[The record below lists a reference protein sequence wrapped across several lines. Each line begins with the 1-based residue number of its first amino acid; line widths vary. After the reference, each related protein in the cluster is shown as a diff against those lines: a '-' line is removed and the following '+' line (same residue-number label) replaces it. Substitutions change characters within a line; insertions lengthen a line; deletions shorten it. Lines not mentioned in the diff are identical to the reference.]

1 MLAMTVPMAAFA
13 DANVPTAKDVYSSAG
28 GFVTFDVS
36 LVPGE
41 YTIAAKPTKNETVK
55 VMVDGKEVSTFTV
68 KKEGNVKIQATVDEK
83 TEFDAAFELTLKYD
97 FVEKASEWSG
107 KLGTVYGDGKFHDD
121 VNNKTGDYTDAIK
134 ASNASIEE
142 KIENLKQGDYNFYK
156 TQQLYLKD
164 NSIFVRDLNNSL
176 EQLGKDVKAGKDN
189 FTAKNTASKLIE
201 AVETPLDEIEALIGT
216 STDYAKV
223 TKGYEAQV
231 KALRTVKDAKAKAL
245 DTSYEKGT
253 AVANFVEK
261 DVKAWQTEQLAAIK
275 ALKGNIE
282 VANANDNDYNE
293 VAKLVAAS
301 EANRNEKTQEL
312 LKLLPSDDEVLGKLL
327 TDAQNEI
334 GELNKKLLAVKTEA
348 QNGTAESHDNAT
360 ATKKANQTALA
371 EVDAAIN
378 DVVTKYT
385 GWQKTYSVE
394 LNASAEK
401 TANLKKVTAKADATS
416 AQLTKKAATIETAIA
431 SEAAKLKADAIAH
444 KLGTYAWTTIQG
456 DIDALGVIVGN
467 YNNVATALTNYNAA
481 IAKLE
486 KTATDKNVTVT
497 VKVDGKDKTQTYA
510 ELIAGLKTRVAKVQA
525 DFDTAKKAADDKFAA
540 AIAGVKLDA
549 DIQTE
554 AESWTASYE
563 ANKYKFDNANLIK
576 VATDKVDAAKAD
588 IKSAFDRIDTYKF
601 DFDTY
606 GKKAET
612 LHEQLGKV
620 NLQVND
626 LDVQVKALDPN
637 GAPDKAIEGV
647 GKINETL
654 KTVSADLDKLTI
666 AADEAKTAFV
676 PVKELKATADSKVA
690 ELTASHKE
698 VVDLNKDASTK
709 FTEACDAAEK
719 EITAITAKIKASYE
733 AETLVTDWKD
743 SKDKDGKVIKGLETQ
758 LKDLATTL
766 AGLKADANAAND
778 NLTAKDALV
787 KAITTYGIADKVA
800 AAEKALGTLEHK
812 TFKDQLA
819 SYKTE
824 KSAIDKAITDAY
836 NAGKAKAQQT
846 DINNRIQ
853 TLATNLATF
862 ATNVPIV
869 VANKTAL
876 DKSTSDLDAAWTK
889 AFNDITN
896 SDASSKVKEWQVK
909 LNEQKVLLDAA
920 KKDVASSYD
929 AGTLLDSKKLEI
941 SKQLETIQTEV
952 TSIVKE
958 QEAGYNAA
966 IAADNKVVYEDFL
979 SEANLTQ
986 TIINNAK
993 VTINGYLNINHAEL
1007 KLNVTEL
1014 DEVSKALK
1022 EIDVYQASLEDLKA
1036 KTLKEYQDTKAP
1048 ALFDVAGNKKKAAN
1062 AYQGKV
1068 TEKMKSLSSIINK
1081 KANDLYAAKFTDGL
1095 DKSVTDRKTELNNVV
1110 YDEKTV
1116 TSAFTDVQ
1124 KVIDE
1129 IKALAADTVNLMIN
1143 LDTQILDKIQNAE
1156 DAKLIDKATAKA
1168 LNDDYSAKLSELEA
1182 DAKAKETAMA
1192 AFVHAD
1198 RDKDLDTFK
1207 KKVTASVGEAK
1218 KKVAA
1223 ENLALTNYE
1232 AVKAD
1237 FTKYNEAKAV
1247 YDNAK
1252 KADGIAKANDV
1263 IRKELAPK
1271 FTELDTNLA
1280 AAEKY
1285 YLAYFFDTTALK
1297 ESSKA
1302 IGIDINAKK
1311 AELEKARVDKL
1322 NKSDYEVAIAG
1333 YAKRIEAL
1341 YESANNTEY
1350 AAISSEIAGIDTD
1363 KNQAVANF
1371 NAADETEKVAEI
1383 EKFFE
1388 TNCKNLGTE
1397 FVELKK
1403 TLPEGL
1409 AEIQATYIAWEQ
1421 KVAKAHAGIINL
1433 WKADLTE
1440 STYKTLVQNFEVVKA
1455 EYDKLDNIVTTG
1467 HEPVKK
1473 TYYKPLK
1480 KTYEEIAAELGAK
1493 VNELKASLE
1502 DDKANDY
1509 VMLYNT
1515 KRQNA
1520 IDALGSEIAPVL
1532 EGADAEETAWKTND
1546 NVKASLDTQLSTLN
1560 TELKTV
1566 VAAIAEL
1573 PHVAGTFD
1581 ARVENI
1587 TDRIKAVTENIAL
1600 GAQAGK
1606 LVVGSYTSKVDS
1618 IAASI
1623 KNLNLNA
1630 HNSEANGVI
1639 KDIRD
1644 ICNGITSSPDYNATL
1659 MGEAYAVS
1667 RKISSLD
1674 DFNSNMFGSNRTY
1687 VKDINGDPIKD
1698 KDGKDITT
1706 LEKLPDYLTEVYPA
1720 VLAKADELDKE
1731 LHLIMMKAKNQI
1743 GDADLDE
1750 TVTVNDYSE
1759 VRSWI
1764 IENKEYKDLAVDK
1777 AWAGDVNGDG
1787 VFTVADLAQISNII
1801 FYGDPAGEKVEETE
1815 GGTTRARV
1823 VRSAT
1828 SADGELAVTKT
1839 GEETT
1844 VFGKTV
1850 QIAVEVA
1857 HQATFTAGQFD
1868 IQLPAGMKLVG
1879 QTLSDRA
1886 NGHELLSNEIAD
1898 GKYRFL
1904 ASTID
1909 NNAFNGNSGAI
1920 VVLSVEVG
1928 SDYNGGDIQV
1938 SNVIFSDAKGR
1949 SYSITRGIGDGTGET
1964 TGINAITAPTMKER
1978 IFSIGG
1984 MVKKSIQ
1991 KGINIIVGEDGTAR
2005 KVVKK

>member
-1 MLAMTVPMAAFA
+1 MAAFA

-83 TEFDAAFELTLKYD
+83 AEFESAFVLTLKYD
-97 FVEKASEWSG
+97 FAAVADPFAKKLETVTAGIVDNTAAIQAS
-107 KLGTVYGDGKFHDD
+107 V
-121 VNNKTGDYTDAIK
+121 
-134 ASNASIEE
+134 ASIEA
-142 KIENLKQGDYNFYK
+142 KIDNLKKGDYNFYK
-156 TQQLYLKD
+156 IQQLYLED
-164 NSIFVRDLNNSL
+164 NSIYVRDLNNSL
-176 EQLGKDVKAGKDN
+176 EQLGKDVKAANDN
-189 FTAKNTASKLIE
+189 LKAKNTASGLIE
-201 AVETPLDEIEALIGT
+201 TVETQLAEIETLIGA

-253 AVANFVEK
+253 AVADFVEK
-261 DVKAWQTEQLAAIK
+261 DVDNWKNEQLAAIK

-301 EANRNEKTQEL
+301 EANRNTKTQEL
-312 LKLLPSDDEVLGKLL
+312 LTLLPSDDEVLGKLL

-401 TANLKKVTAKADATS
+401 TANLKKVIAKADATS
-416 AQLTKKAATIETAIA
+416 AQLTKKATTIETAIA
-431 SEAAKLKADAIAH
+431 SETAKLKADAIAH

-540 AIAGVKLDA
+540 AIAGVKLDVA
-549 DIQTE
+549 IQTE
-554 AESWTASYE
+554 AESLTTSYE

-576 VATDKVDAAKAD
+576 VATDKVAAAKAD

-601 DFDTY
+601 DFNTY

-612 LHEQLGKV
+612 LQEQLGKV

-676 PVKELKATADSKVA
+676 PVKDLKATADSKVA

-698 VVDLNKDASTK
+698 VVALNKDASAK
-709 FTEACDAAEK
+709 FTEACATAENDINT
-719 EITAITAKIKASYE
+719 ITANIKTSYE

-743 SKDKDGKVIKGLETQ
+743 SKDKDGKVIKGFETR

-778 NLTAKDALV
+778 NLTAKNALE

-800 AAEKALGTLEHK
+800 AAKTALGTLDHK
-812 TFKDQLA
+812 TFKDQFTGFE
-819 SYKTE
+819 TE
-824 KSAIDKAITDAY
+824 SAAIGKAITDAY

-846 DINNRIQ
+846 EITQRIQ
-853 TLATNLATF
+853 SLANNLTTF
-862 ATNVPIV
+862 TTNVPIV

-993 VTINGYLNINHAEL
+993 VTINGYLNINHDVL
-1007 KLNVTEL
+1007 KLNVDEL
-1014 DEVSKALK
+1014 DKVSKALK

-1048 ALFDVAGNKKKAAN
+1048 ALFDVAGNNKKAAN

-1068 TEKMKSLSSIINK
+1068 TDKMNNLSSVINK

-1095 DKSVTDRKTELNNVV
+1095 AKSVTDRKTELDKVV
-1110 YDEKTV
+1110 YDKKTV

-1129 IKALAADTVNLMIN
+1129 ITALAADKVNLMIN

-1156 DAKLIDKATAKA
+1156 DAKLLDKATAKA

-1198 RDKDLDTFK
+1198 RDKDLDAFK

-1223 ENLALTNYE
+1223 ADLALTNYD

-1237 FTKYNEAKAV
+1237 FAKYAEAKAV
-1247 YDNAK
+1247 YETAK

-1285 YLAYFFDTTALK
+1285 YLAYFFDTSALK
-1297 ESSKA
+1297 AASKA
-1302 IGIDINAKK
+1302 IGIDINTKK
-1311 AELEKARVDKL
+1311 AELEQARVDKL
-1322 NKSDYEVAIAG
+1322 NKSEYETAIAG
-1333 YAKRIEAL
+1333 FAKRIEAL
-1341 YESANNTEY
+1341 YESANNTEQ
-1350 AAISSEIAGIDTD
+1350 AAISAEIASITAD
-1363 KNQAVANF
+1363 KDQAVKDF
-1371 NAADETEKVAEI
+1371 NAAGETEKATEI

-1388 TNCKNLGTE
+1388 TNCMNLAAE
-1397 FVELKK
+1397 FSKL
-1403 TLPEGL
+1403 TLPEDL
-1409 AEIQATYIAWEQ
+1409 AETQATYIAWEK

-1433 WKADLTE
+1433 RKANLTE
-1440 STYKTLVQNFEVVKA
+1440 STYKTLVQNFDVVKA
-1455 EYDKLDNIVTTG
+1455 EYDKLANIVTTG

-1473 TYYKPLK
+1473 TYYEPLK
-1480 KTYEEIAAELGAK
+1480 KTYEEIAAELGVK

-1502 DDKANDY
+1502 DDKANGY

-1515 KRQNA
+1515 KRQSA
-1520 IDALGSEIAPVL
+1520 IDALGDEIEPVL
-1532 EGADAEETAWKTND
+1532 KDANDLETAWKTND

-1560 TELKTV
+1560 TELEIV

-1573 PHVAGTFD
+1573 PHVAGTLD
-1581 ARVENI
+1581 VSVKNI
-1587 TDRIKAVTENIAL
+1587 TDEIKSVTESIAL
-1600 GAQAGK
+1600 DAQAGK
-1606 LVVGSYTSKVDS
+1606 LVEGSYKTNVDN
-1618 IAASI
+1618 IDASI
-1623 KNLNLNA
+1623 KNLNLDA
-1630 HNSEANGVI
+1630 HNSEAEGVI
-1639 KDIRD
+1639 TDINK
-1644 ICNGITSSPDYNATL
+1644 ICDSIIKSLADNNATL
-1659 MGEAYAVS
+1659 KGEAITVS
-1667 RKISSLD
+1667 GKITSLK
-1674 DFNSNMFGSNRTY
+1674 DFNSNMFNGNRSY
-1687 VKDINGDPIKD
+1687 VKDINGNKIKD
-1698 KDGKDITT
+1698 KDGKDITI
-1706 LEKLPDYLTEVYPA
+1706 LEKLPDYLAEVYPA
-1720 VLAKADELDKE
+1720 VLTKADELAKK
-1731 LHLIMMKAKNQI
+1731 LNLIDMKAKNHI

>member
-1 MLAMTVPMAAFA
+1 MAAFA
-13 DANVPTAKDVYSSAG
+13 DANVPTAQDVYSSAG

-36 LVPGE
+36 LVPGN
-41 YTIAAKPTKNETVK
+41 YTIEAKPTKSETVK
-55 VMVDGKEVSTFTV
+55 IMVDGKETTTFKV
-68 KKEGNVKIQATVDEK
+68 EKEGTVKIQATVDEK
-83 TEFDAAFELTLKYD
+83 TEFKSAFVLTLKYD
-97 FVEKASEWSG
+97 FAKIAGGWSDKLDAVTPTIKDNTAAIQAS
-107 KLGTVYGDGKFHDD
+107 V
-121 VNNKTGDYTDAIK
+121 
-134 ASNASIEE
+134 ASIEA
-142 KIENLKQGDYNFYK
+142 KIENLKKGDYSFYK
-156 TQQLYLKD
+156 TQQLYLED
-164 NSIFVRDLNNSL
+164 NSIYVRDLNNSL
-176 EQLGKDVKAGKDN
+176 EQLGKDVKAAN
-189 FTAKNTASKLIE
+189 ENLAAKNTASGLID
-201 AVETPLDEIEALIGT
+201 AVETQLADIEALIGT

-231 KALRTVKDAKAKAL
+231 KALRTAKDAKAKAL
-245 DTSYEKGT
+245 ATSYEKGT
-253 AVANFVEK
+253 AVADFVEK
-261 DVKAWQTEQLAAIK
+261 DVQAWQTEQLAAIK

-301 EANRNEKTQEL
+301 EENRNTKTQEL

-327 TDAQNEI
+327 TAAQTKIEKT
-334 GELNKKLLAVKTEA
+334 NKKLLAVKTEA

-360 ATKKANQTALA
+360 ATKEDNKAALV
-371 EVDAAIN
+371 EVDKAIN
-378 DVVTKYT
+378 DILADYTKLKDAYSAEL
-385 GWQKTYSVE
+385 KT
-394 LNASAEK
+394 SAEK
-401 TANLKKVTAKADATS
+401 TDNLKKVTDKADAAS
-416 AQLTKKAATIETAIA
+416 AQLTKKAAAIDTAIDT
-431 SEAAKLKADAIAH
+431 EIAKLKADAIAH
-444 KLGTYAWTTIQG
+444 NLGKYAWATIQG
-456 DIDALGVIVGN
+456 DIDALGAIVDN
-467 YNNVATALTNYNAA
+467 YNNVATALTDYNAA

-486 KTATDKNVTVT
+486 KTATDKTVTVT

-549 DIQTE
+549 NIQTE
-554 AESWTASYE
+554 AESWTTSYE
-563 ANKYKFDNANLIK
+563 SNKYKFDNANLIK
-576 VATDKVDAAKAD
+576 VATDKVEAAKAS

-612 LHEQLGKV
+612 LQEQLGKV

-626 LDVQVKALDPN
+626 LDVQLKALDPN

-690 ELTASHKE
+690 ELTARHKE
-698 VVDLNKDASTK
+698 VVALNNDPSAK
-709 FTEACDAAEK
+709 FTEACATAENDINT
-719 EITAITAKIKASYE
+719 ITANIKTSYE
-733 AETLVTDWKD
+733 TETLVTDWKD
-743 SKDKDGKVIKGLETQ
+743 SKDKDGKVIKGFETQ

-766 AGLKADANAAND
+766 AGLKADATAAND
-778 NLTAKDALV
+778 NLTAKDALE

-800 AAEKALGTLEHK
+800 AADKALGTLDHK

-819 SYKTE
+819 GYKTD
-824 KSAIDKAITDAY
+824 KAAIDKAIADAY
-836 NAGKAKAQQT
+836 KAGKAKAEQT
-846 DINNRIQ
+846 AITQRIQ
-853 TLATNLATF
+853 SLANNLTSF

-869 VANKTAL
+869 VANKAAL
-876 DKSTSDLDAAWTK
+876 DKTTSDLDKAWTK

-920 KKDVASSYD
+920 KMDVTSSYD
-929 AGTLLDSKKLEI
+929 AGTLLNDKKLEI
-941 SKQLETIQTEV
+941 SKKLETIQTEV

-979 SEANLTQ
+979 NEAHLTE
-986 TIINNAK
+986 TIINDAK
-993 VTINGYLNINHAEL
+993 ATIDGYLSINHGVL
-1007 KLNVTEL
+1007 KLNVDEL
-1014 DEVSKALK
+1014 DKVSKALK
-1022 EIDVYQASLEDLKA
+1022 EIEVYQASLEDLKT
-1036 KTLKEYQDTKAP
+1036 KTLEEYQDTKAP
-1048 ALFDVAGNKKKAAN
+1048 ALFDVAGNNKKAAN
-1062 AYQGKV
+1062 AYQKKV

-1095 DKSVTDRKTELNNVV
+1095 DKSVTDRKAELDKVV
-1110 YDEKTV
+1110 YDKKTV

-1182 DAKAKETAMA
+1182 DAKAKETEMA

-1198 RDKDLDTFK
+1198 RDTDLDNFK
-1207 KKVTASVGEAK
+1207 EKVTESVGEAK

-1223 ENLALTNYE
+1223 EDLALTNYA

-1237 FTKYNEAKAV
+1237 FAKYADAKAV
-1247 YDNAK
+1247 YEAAK

-1271 FTELDTNLA
+1271 FIELETNLA

-1285 YLAYFFDTTALK
+1285 YSAYFFDTKDLK
-1297 ESSKA
+1297 LSSKA
-1302 IGIDINAKK
+1302 IGININAKK

-1322 NKSDYEVAIAG
+1322 DKSDYEGAIAD
-1333 YAKRIEAL
+1333 YAKRIEEL
-1341 YESANNTEY
+1341 YVSANNTEKDS
-1350 AAISSEIAGIDTD
+1350 ISYEIKSIVDD
-1363 KNQAVANF
+1363 KDKAVASF
-1371 NAADETEKVAEI
+1371 KAAGETEKVAEI
-1383 EKFFE
+1383 EKVFE
-1388 TNCKNLGTE
+1388 TNCKDLGSE
-1397 FVELKK
+1397 FGKLELPKD
-1403 TLPEGL
+1403 L

-1440 STYKTLVQNFEVVKA
+1440 STYKTLVQNFRVVEEKYK
-1455 EYDKLDNIVTTG
+1455 ELNNIVTTG

-1473 TYYKPLK
+1473 DYAEKAT
-1480 KTYEEIAAELGAK
+1480 ELG
-1493 VNELKASLE
+1493 VNVTELNDALT
-1502 DDKANDY
+1502 DDYANGY

-1520 IDALGSEIAPVL
+1520 IDVLGAEIKSVWEKAK
-1532 EGADAEETAWKTND
+1532 ADEDAWIIND
-1546 NVKASLDTQLSTLN
+1546 KVKASLDTQLKALN
-1560 TELKTV
+1560 TELATV
-1566 VAAIAEL
+1566 VDAIAEL
-1573 PHVAGTFD
+1573 PHVVAGTYD
-1581 ARVENI
+1581 YRVESLTVDI
-1587 TDRIKAVTENIAL
+1587 ETLTGNIAL
-1600 GAQAGK
+1600 VAQAGK
-1606 LVVGSYTSKVDS
+1606 LVEGSYQTEVDKYARQIKKLNLDAHHSEADKVIDEINGICDN
-1618 IAASI
+1618 IAASTFDATLKLEGI
-1623 KNLNLNA
+1623 AISAKIESLRKYNNA
-1630 HNSEANGVI
+1630 MVNEETNRYYTTDIDGVKI
-1639 KDIRD
+1639 KDEYG
-1644 ICNGITSSPDYNATL
+1644 NEITDL
-1659 MGEAYAVS
+1659 
-1667 RKISSLD
+1667 
-1674 DFNSNMFGSNRTY
+1674 
-1687 VKDINGDPIKD
+1687 
-1698 KDGKDITT
+1698 GKSI
-1706 LEKLPDYLTEVYPA
+1706 DYLNEAYPA
-1720 VLAKADELDKE
+1720 VLAKAAELNTK
-1731 LHLIMMKAKNQI
+1731 LNLIKMKAAKNRI

-1750 TVTVNDYSE
+1750 AVTVNDYSE

-1764 IENKEYKDLAVDK
+1764 IEGKEYKDLAVDK

-1787 VFTVADLAQISNII
+1787 DFTVADLTQISNII
-1801 FYGDPAGEKVEETE
+1801 FYGDPAGEVEETE

>member
-13 DANVPTAKDVYSSAG
+13 DANVPTAQDVYSSAG

-36 LVPGE
+36 LVPGN
-41 YTIAAKPTKNETVK
+41 YTIEAKPTKSETVK
-55 VMVDGKEVSTFTV
+55 IMVDGKETTTFKV
-68 KKEGNVKIQATVDEK
+68 EKEGTVKIQATVDEK
-83 TEFDAAFELTLKYD
+83 TEFKSAFVLTLKYD
-97 FVEKASEWSG
+97 FAKIAGGWSDKLDAVTPTIKDNTAAIQAS
-107 KLGTVYGDGKFHDD
+107 V
-121 VNNKTGDYTDAIK
+121 
-134 ASNASIEE
+134 ASIEA
-142 KIENLKQGDYNFYK
+142 KIENLKKGDYSFYK
-156 TQQLYLKD
+156 TQQLYLED
-164 NSIFVRDLNNSL
+164 NSIYVRDLNNSL
-176 EQLGKDVKAGKDN
+176 DQLSKDVKAAN
-189 FTAKNTASKLIE
+189 ENLAAKNTASGLID
-201 AVETPLDEIEALIGT
+201 AVETQLADIEALIGT

-231 KALRTVKDAKAKAL
+231 KALRTAKDDKAKAL
-245 DTSYEKGT
+245 TASYEKGT
-253 AVANFVEK
+253 AVADFVEK
-261 DVKAWQTEQLAAIK
+261 DVQAWQTEQLAAIK

-301 EANRNEKTQEL
+301 ETNRNEKTQEL
-312 LKLLPSDDEVLGKLL
+312 LKLLPSDDKEVLGKLL
-327 TDAQNEI
+327 TAAQTDIEKA
-334 GELNKKLLAVKTEA
+334 NKKLLAVKTEA

-360 ATKKANQTALA
+360 ATKEANKAALA
-371 EVDAAIN
+371 EVDKAIN
-378 DVVTKYT
+378 DILTDYTKL
-385 GWQKTYSVE
+385 QKTYLAE
-394 LNASAEK
+394 LKTSAEK
-401 TANLKKVTAKADATS
+401 TDNLKKVTGKADAAS
-416 AQLTKKAATIETAIA
+416 AQLTKKAAAIETAID
-431 SEAAKLKADAIAH
+431 SEIAKLKADAIAH
-444 KLGTYAWTTIQG
+444 NLGKYAWATIQG
-456 DIDALGVIVGN
+456 HIDALGAIVDN
-467 YNNVATALTNYNAA
+467 YNNVATALSNYNAA

-486 KTATDKNVTVT
+486 KTATDKTVTVT

-549 DIQTE
+549 NIQTE
-554 AESWTASYE
+554 AESWTSSYE
-563 ANKYKFDNANLIK
+563 SNKYKFDNANLIK
-576 VATDKVDAAKAD
+576 VATDKVEAAKAS

-606 GKKAET
+606 GKKAQT
-612 LHEQLGKV
+612 LQEQLGKV

-626 LDVQVKALDPN
+626 LDVQLKALDPN

-698 VVDLNKDASTK
+698 VVALNKDASTK
-709 FTEACDAAEK
+709 FTEACATAESDINT
-719 EITAITAKIKASYE
+719 ITANIKTSYE
-733 AETLVTDWKD
+733 TETLVTDWKD
-743 SKDKDGKVIKGLETQ
+743 SKDKDGKVIKGFETR

-766 AGLKADANAAND
+766 AGLKTDATAAND
-778 NLTAKDALV
+778 NLTAKGALE
-787 KAITTYGIADKVA
+787 KAITTYGIADKEA
-800 AAEKALGTLEHK
+800 AADKALGTLDHK
-812 TFKDQLA
+812 IFKDQLA
-819 SYKTE
+819 GYKTE
-824 KSAIDKAITDAY
+824 KAAIDKAITDAY
-836 NAGKAKAQQT
+836 KAGKAKAEQT
-846 DINNRIQ
+846 AITQRIQ
-853 TLATNLATF
+853 SLANNLTNF

-896 SDASSKVKEWQVK
+896 SDASSMVKEWQVK
-909 LNEQKVLLDAA
+909 LNKQKVLLDAA
-920 KKDVASSYD
+920 KKDVTSSYD
-929 AGTLLDSKKLEI
+929 AGTLLNDKKQEI
-941 SKQLETIQTEV
+941 NKKLETIQTEV

-993 VTINGYLNINHAEL
+993 VTINGYLNINHDVL
-1007 KLNVTEL
+1007 KLNVEEL
-1014 DEVSKALK
+1014 DKVSKALK

-1048 ALFDVAGNKKKAAN
+1048 ALFDVAGNNKKAAN

-1068 TEKMKSLSSIINK
+1068 TAKMKSLSSVINN
-1081 KANDLYAAKFTDGL
+1081 KADKLYAAKFTDGL
-1095 DKSVTDRKTELNNVV
+1095 AQSVTDRKAELDKVV
-1110 YDEKTV
+1110 YDKKMV

-1129 IKALAADTVNLMIN
+1129 ITALAADQVNLMIN

-1156 DAKLIDKATAKA
+1156 DAKLLDKATAKA

-1182 DAKAKETAMA
+1182 DAKAKETEMA

-1198 RDKDLDTFK
+1198 RDKDLDAFK
-1207 KKVTASVGEAK
+1207 ENVTASVGEAK

-1237 FTKYNEAKAV
+1237 FAKYADAKAV
-1247 YDNAK
+1247 YETAK

-1263 IRKELAPK
+1263 IRKELAPM
-1271 FTELDTNLA
+1271 FTELDANLA

-1285 YLAYFFDTTALK
+1285 YLAYFFDTSALK
-1297 ESSKA
+1297 TASKA
-1302 IGIDINAKK
+1302 IGIDINTKK
-1311 AELEKARVDKL
+1311 AELEQARVDKL
-1322 NKSDYEVAIAG
+1322 NKGDYEVAIAG
-1333 YAKRIEAL
+1333 FAKRIENL
-1341 YESANNTEY
+1341 YVSANNTEQS
-1350 AAISSEIAGIDTD
+1350 AISVAITGIQND
-1363 KNQAVANF
+1363 KDQAVTDFKKAG
-1371 NAADETEKVAEI
+1371 ETEKAAEV

-1388 TNCKNLGTE
+1388 TNCKDLGAE
-1397 FVELKK
+1397 FGKLK
-1403 TLPEGL
+1403 LPEGL

-1440 STYKTLVQNFEVVKA
+1440 STYKTLVQNFDAVKT
-1455 EYDKLDNIVTTG
+1455 EYDKLDNIVKTG

-1473 TYYKPLK
+1473 EYAEK
-1480 KTYEEIAAELGAK
+1480 AAELGVK

-1502 DDKANDY
+1502 DDKANGF

-1520 IDALGSEIAPVL
+1520 IDVLAAEIKPVL
-1532 EGADAEETAWKTND
+1532 KEANDKETAWKTND
-1546 NVKASLDTQLSTLN
+1546 TVKASLDTQLKTLN
-1560 TELKTV
+1560 TELETV

-1573 PHVAGTFD
+1573 PHVAGTLD
-1581 ARVENI
+1581 VTVENI
-1587 TDRIKAVTENIAL
+1587 TYDIENATESIARD
-1600 GAQAGK
+1600 AQDGN
-1606 LVVGSYTSKVDS
+1606 LVEGSYKGYVDH
-1618 IAASI
+1618 IDANI
-1623 KNLNLNA
+1623 KKLNLNA
-1630 HNSEANGVI
+1630 HNSEAKGVI
-1639 KDIRD
+1639 LDIDNIYGD
-1644 ICNGITSSPDYNATL
+1644 IMSSEDYNATL
-1659 MGEAYAVS
+1659 KDEAIAVS
-1667 RKISSLD
+1667 GKISSLWN
-1674 DFNSNMFGSNRTY
+1674 FNYSMFNGNRSY
-1687 VKDINGDPIKD
+1687 VLDINGDQIKD
-1698 KDGKDITT
+1698 KDGKDITM
-1706 LEKLPDYLTEVYPA
+1706 LEELPDYLTEVYPA

-1731 LHLIMMKAKNQI
+1731 LHLIMMKAKNHI

-1750 TVTVNDYSE
+1750 TVTVNDFSE

-1764 IENKEYKDLAVDK
+1764 IEGKEYKDLAVDK

-1787 VFTVADLAQISNII
+1787 DFTVADLTQISNII

>member
-83 TEFDAAFELTLKYD
+83 TEFESAFVLTLKYD
-97 FVEKASEWSG
+97 FAAVADPFAKKLETVTAGIVDNTAAIQASVASVEA
-107 KLGTVYGDGKFHDD
+107 
-121 VNNKTGDYTDAIK
+121 
-134 ASNASIEE
+134 
-142 KIENLKQGDYNFYK
+142 KIENLNKGDYNFYK
-156 TQQLYLKD
+156 TQQLYLND
-164 NSIFVRDLNNSL
+164 NSIYIRDLNNSL
-176 EQLGKDVKAGKDN
+176 DQLGKDIKAANENFAAKD
-189 FTAKNTASKLIE
+189 TASKLIE
-201 AVETPLDEIEALIGT
+201 AVETPLADIEALIGT

-223 TKGYEAQV
+223 TKGYETQV
-231 KALRTVKDAKAKAL
+231 KALRTAKDDKAKAL
-245 DTSYEKGT
+245 TASYEKGT
-253 AVANFVEK
+253 AVTDFVEK
-261 DVKAWQTEQLAAIK
+261 DVQAWQTEQLAAIK

-293 VAKLVAAS
+293 VAKLVAVS
-301 EANRNEKTQEL
+301 KANRNTKTQEL
-312 LKLLPSDDEVLGKLL
+312 LTLLPSDDEVLGKLL

-334 GELNKKLLAVKTEA
+334 GELNKKLLAVETEA

-360 ATKKANQTALA
+360 ATKEANKAALA
-371 EVDAAIN
+371 EVDDAIN
-378 DVVTKYT
+378 AVVAKYT
-385 GWQKTYSVE
+385 GWQKTYSAE

-401 TANLKKVTAKADATS
+401 TDNLKKVTDKADATS
-416 AQLTKKAATIETAIA
+416 AQLTKKATAIKDAIA
-431 SEAAKLKADAIAH
+431 SETTKLKADAIAH

-456 DIDALGVIVGN
+456 DIDALGVIVDN
-467 YNNVATALTNYNAA
+467 YNNVATALTDYNAA

-510 ELIAGLKTRVAKVQA
+510 ELIAGLKTRVAKVQT

-540 AIAGVKLDA
+540 AIAGVNLDA

-637 GAPDKAIEGV
+637 AAPDKAIEGV

-690 ELTASHKE
+690 ELTASHNE
-698 VVDLNKDASTK
+698 VVALNKDASTK
-709 FTEACDAAEK
+709 FIEACATVD
-719 EITAITAKIKASYE
+719 TAIKDVTAKIKKSYE
-733 AETLVTDWKD
+733 AETLVADWKD

-778 NLTAKDALV
+778 NLTAKDALE
-787 KAITTYGIADKVA
+787 KAISTYGIADKVA
-800 AAEKALGTLEHK
+800 AADKALGTLEHK

-836 NAGKAKAQQT
+836 TAGKAKAEQT
-846 DINNRIQ
+846 AITQRIQ
-853 TLATNLATF
+853 SLANNLTTF
-862 ATNVPIV
+862 TTNVPIV

-876 DKSTSDLDAAWTK
+876 DKTTSDLDAAWTK

-920 KKDVASSYD
+920 KKDVTSSYD
-929 AGTLLDSKKLEI
+929 AGTLLNDKKQEI
-941 SKQLETIQTEV
+941 NKKLETIQTEV

-993 VTINGYLNINHAEL
+993 VTIDGYLNINHAEL
-1007 KLNVTEL
+1007 KLNVDEL
-1014 DEVSKALK
+1014 DKVSKALK
-1022 EIDVYQASLEDLKA
+1022 EIDVYQASLEDLKT

-1048 ALFDVAGNKKKAAN
+1048 ALFDVAGNNKKAAN

-1068 TEKMKSLSSIINK
+1068 TDKMNSLSSIINK

-1095 DKSVTDRKTELNNVV
+1095 DKSVTVRKAELDKVV
-1110 YDEKTV
+1110 YDKKMV

-1129 IKALAADTVNLMIN
+1129 ITALAADKVNLMIN

-1182 DAKAKETAMA
+1182 DAKAKETEMA
-1192 AFVHAD
+1192 AFVHAE
-1198 RDKDLDTFK
+1198 RDTDLDTFK
-1207 KKVTASVGEAK
+1207 EKVTASVGEAK

-1223 ENLALTNYE
+1223 EDLALTNYA

-1237 FTKYNEAKAV
+1237 FAKYAEAKAV

-1252 KADGIAKANDV
+1252 NADGIAKANDV

-1271 FTELDTNLA
+1271 FTELDANLA

-1297 ESSKA
+1297 SASKA
-1302 IGIDINAKK
+1302 IGIDINATK

-1322 NKSDYEVAIAG
+1322 NKSDYEVAIAA

-1341 YESANNTEY
+1341 YVSANNTEQT
-1350 AAISSEIAGIDTD
+1350 AISVAITGIGTD
-1363 KNQAVANF
+1363 KNQAVADF
-1371 NAADETEKVAEI
+1371 TAAGETEKAAEV

-1388 TNCKNLGTE
+1388 TNCKDLGAE
-1397 FVELKK
+1397 FGKLKF
-1403 TLPEGL
+1403 PEGEGL
-1409 AEIQATYIAWEQ
+1409 AKIQATYIAWEK
-1421 KVAKAHAGIINL
+1421 KVAEAHAGIINL

-1473 TYYKPLK
+1473 TYYEPLK
-1480 KTYEEIAAELGAK
+1480 KTYEEIAAELGVK

-1502 DDKANDY
+1502 DDKANGY

-1515 KRQNA
+1515 KRQSA
-1520 IDALGSEIAPVL
+1520 IDALGDEIEPVL
-1532 EGADAEETAWKTND
+1532 KEADAKETAWKTND
-1546 NVKASLDTQLSTLN
+1546 KVKVSLDTQLQALN
-1560 TELKTV
+1560 TKLETV

-1573 PHVAGTFD
+1573 PHVAGTLD
-1581 ARVENI
+1581 VAVENI
-1587 TDRIKAVTENIAL
+1587 TDDIKTVTEDIAL
-1600 GAQAGK
+1600 DAQNGI
-1606 LVVGSYTSKVDS
+1606 LVEGSYKGYVDN
-1618 IAASI
+1618 IDANI

-1630 HNSEANGVI
+1630 HNSEAKGVI
-1639 KDIRD
+1639 LDIDKIYGD
-1644 ICNGITSSPDYNATL
+1644 IMSSEDYNATRKD
-1659 MGEAYAVS
+1659 EAIVVS
-1667 RKISSLD
+1667 GKISSLW
-1674 DFNSNMFGSNRTY
+1674 DFNYSMFNGNRSY
-1687 VKDINGDPIKD
+1687 VKDINGNQIKD
-1698 KDGKDITT
+1698 KDGKDITM
-1706 LEKLPDYLTEVYPA
+1706 LEKLPDYLAEVYPA
-1720 VLAKADELDKE
+1720 VLTKADELAKE
-1731 LHLIMMKAKNQI
+1731 LNLIDMKAKNHI

-1787 VFTVADLAQISNII
+1787 VFTVADLTQISNII

>member
-41 YTIAAKPTKNETVK
+41 YTIAAKPTKGETVK

-83 TEFDAAFELTLKYD
+83 TEFESAFELTLKYD
-97 FVEKASEWSG
+97 FAAVADPFAKKLETVTASIVDN
-107 KLGTVYGDGKFHDD
+107 TA
-121 VNNKTGDYTDAIK
+121 AIQ
-134 ASNASIEE
+134 ASVASIEA
-142 KIENLKQGDYNFYK
+142 KIDNLKKGDYNFYK
-156 TQQLYLKD
+156 IQQLYLED
-164 NSIFVRDLNNSL
+164 NSIYVRDLNNSL
-176 EQLGKDVKAGKDN
+176 EQLGKDVKAANDN
-189 FTAKNTASKLIE
+189 LKAKNTASGLIE
-201 AVETPLDEIEALIGT
+201 TVETQLAEIETLIGA

-253 AVANFVEK
+253 AVADFVEK

-416 AQLTKKAATIETAIA
+416 AQLTKKAAIIETAIA
-431 SEAAKLKADAIAH
+431 SETAKLKADAIAH

-549 DIQTE
+549 DIQIE

-626 LDVQVKALDPN
+626 LDVQVKTLDPN

-698 VVDLNKDASTK
+698 VVALNKDASAK
-709 FTEACDAAEK
+709 FTEACATAESDINT
-719 EITAITAKIKASYE
+719 ITANIKTSYE

-743 SKDKDGKVIKGLETQ
+743 SKGKDGKVIKGFETL

-778 NLTAKDALV
+778 NLTAKGALE
-787 KAITTYGIADKVA
+787 KAITTYGIADKMA

-993 VTINGYLNINHAEL
+993 VTINGYLNINHDVL
-1007 KLNVTEL
+1007 KLNVDEL
-1014 DEVSKALK
+1014 DKVSKALK

-1048 ALFDVAGNKKKAAN
+1048 ALFDVAGNNKKAAN

-1068 TEKMKSLSSIINK
+1068 TDKMNNLSSVINK

-1095 DKSVTDRKTELNNVV
+1095 AKSVTDRKTELDKVV
-1110 YDEKTV
+1110 YDKKTV

-1129 IKALAADTVNLMIN
+1129 ITALAADKVNLMIN

-1156 DAKLIDKATAKA
+1156 DAKLLDKATAKA

-1182 DAKAKETAMA
+1182 DAKAKETEMA

-1198 RDKDLDTFK
+1198 RDKDLDAFK
-1207 KKVTASVGEAK
+1207 ENVTASVGEAK

-1223 ENLALTNYE
+1223 EKLALTNYE

-1237 FTKYNEAKAV
+1237 FAKYDKAKAV
-1247 YDNAK
+1247 YETAK

-1271 FTELDTNLA
+1271 FTELDANLA
-1280 AAEKY
+1280 TAEKY
-1285 YLAYFFDTTALK
+1285 YLAYFFDTSALK
-1297 ESSKA
+1297 AASKA
-1302 IGIDINAKK
+1302 IGIDINTKK
-1311 AELEKARVDKL
+1311 AELEQARVDKL
-1322 NKSDYEVAIAG
+1322 NKSEYETAIAG
-1333 YAKRIEAL
+1333 FAKRIEAL
-1341 YESANNTEY
+1341 YESANNTEQ
-1350 AAISSEIAGIDTD
+1350 AAISAEIASITAD
-1363 KNQAVANF
+1363 KDLAVKGF
-1371 NAADETEKVAEI
+1371 NAAGETEKATEI

-1388 TNCKNLGTE
+1388 TNCMNLAAE
-1397 FVELKK
+1397 FSKL
-1403 TLPEGL
+1403 TLPEDL
-1409 AEIQATYIAWEQ
+1409 AETQATYIAWEK

-1440 STYKTLVQNFEVVKA
+1440 STYKTLVQNFDVVKA
-1455 EYDKLDNIVTTG
+1455 EYDKLANIVTTG

-1473 TYYKPLK
+1473 AYADK
-1480 KTYEEIAAELGAK
+1480 AAELGVK

-1502 DDKANDY
+1502 DDKANGF

-1515 KRQNA
+1515 KRQSA
-1520 IDALGSEIAPVL
+1520 IDALGDEIEPVL
-1532 EGADAEETAWKTND
+1532 KKADAKETAWKTND
-1546 NVKASLDTQLSTLN
+1546 NVKASLDTQLQALN
-1560 TELKTV
+1560 TKLETV
-1566 VAAIAEL
+1566 VDAIAEL
-1573 PHVAGTFD
+1573 PHVAGTLD
-1581 ARVENI
+1581 VSVKNI
-1587 TDRIKAVTENIAL
+1587 TDEIKSVTESIAL
-1600 GAQAGK
+1600 EAQAGK
-1606 LVVGSYTSKVDS
+1606 LVEGSYKTNVDN

-1623 KNLNLNA
+1623 KNLNLGA
-1630 HNSEANGVI
+1630 HNSEAKGVI
-1639 KDIRD
+1639 NDIYK
-1644 ICNGITSSPDYNATL
+1644 ICDGIKSSADYNASL
-1659 MGEAYAVS
+1659 KAEALAVAGKNPKPTS
-1667 RKISSLD
+1667 KNDFLD
-1674 DFNSNMFGSNRTY
+1674 AFNSNMFNSNRSY
-1687 VKDINGDPIKD
+1687 VQDINGNQIKD
-1698 KDGKDITT
+1698 KDGKDITM

-1720 VLAKADELDKE
+1720 VLAKADELAKE
-1731 LHLIMMKAKNQI
+1731 LNLIDMKAKNHI

-1764 IENKEYKDLAVDK
+1764 IENKEYKDLTVDK

-1787 VFTVADLAQISNII
+1787 VFTVADLTQISNII

-1920 VVLSVEVG
+1920 VVLSVEVA

>member
-41 YTIAAKPTKNETVK
+41 YSIVAKPTKGETVK

-83 TEFDAAFELTLKYD
+83 TEFESAFVLTLKYD
-97 FVEKASEWSG
+97 FAKIAGGWSDKLDAVTPTIKDNTAAIQAS
-107 KLGTVYGDGKFHDD
+107 V
-121 VNNKTGDYTDAIK
+121 
-134 ASNASIEE
+134 ASIEA
-142 KIENLKQGDYNFYK
+142 KIENLKKGDYNFYK
-156 TQQLYLKD
+156 TQQLYLED
-164 NSIFVRDLNNSL
+164 NSIYVRDLNNSL
-176 EQLGKDVKAGKDN
+176 EQLGKDVKAAN
-189 FTAKNTASKLIE
+189 ENLAAKNTASGLIE
-201 AVETPLDEIEALIGT
+201 AVEAPLAEIEALIGT

-231 KALRTVKDAKAKAL
+231 KALRTVKNDKAKAL
-245 DTSYEKGT
+245 TASYEKGT
-253 AVANFVEK
+253 AVADFVEK
-261 DVKAWQTEQLAAIK
+261 DVQAWQTEQLAAIK

-301 EANRNEKTQEL
+301 EDNRNKKTQEL
-312 LKLLPSDDEVLGKLL
+312 LTLLPSDDEVLGKLL
-327 TDAQNEI
+327 TAAQNEI
-334 GELNKKLLAVKTEA
+334 GDLNKMLLAVKTEA

-360 ATKKANQTALA
+360 ATKDANKTALTD
-371 EVDAAIN
+371 VDAAIN
-378 DVVTKYT
+378 AVVAKYT
-385 GWQKTYSVE
+385 GWQKTYSAE
-394 LNASAEK
+394 LKASAEK
-401 TANLKKVTAKADATS
+401 TANLKKVTDKADATS
-416 AQLTKKAATIETAIA
+416 AQLTKKAKAIETAIA
-431 SEAAKLKADAIAH
+431 SETAKLKADAIAQ
-444 KLGTYAWTTIQG
+444 KLGSYTWSTIQS
-456 DIDALGVIVGN
+456 DIDALGTVVDN

-510 ELIAGLKTRVAKVQA
+510 ELIAGLKTRVAMVQA
-525 DFDTAKKAADDKFAA
+525 DFDTAKKTADDKFAA

-554 AESWTASYE
+554 AESWTTSYE

-612 LHEQLGKV
+612 LQEQLGKV

-698 VVDLNKDASTK
+698 VVALNKDASAK
-709 FTEACDAAEK
+709 FTEACATAEK
-719 EITAITAKIKASYE
+719 DINTITANIKTSYE

-743 SKDKDGKVIKGLETQ
+743 SKDKDGKVIKGFETL

-778 NLTAKDALV
+778 NLTAKGALE
-787 KAITTYGIADKVA
+787 KAITTYGIADKMA

-812 TFKDQLA
+812 EFKKQLA
-819 SYKTE
+819 GYQTE
-824 KSAIDKAITDAY
+824 SAAIDKAITDAY
-836 NAGKAKAQQT
+836 KNGKAKAEQT
-846 DINNRIQ
+846 AITQRIQ
-853 TLATNLATF
+853 SLANNLTTF

-876 DKSTSDLDAAWTK
+876 DQSTSDLETAWTN
-889 AFNDITN
+889 AFNNITN
-896 SDASSKVKEWQVK
+896 NDASSKVKEWQVK

-920 KKDVASSYD
+920 KKDVVSSYD
-929 AGTLLDSKKLEI
+929 AGTLLDSKKQEI
-941 SKQLETIQTEV
+941 TKVLDGIQTKV
-952 TSIVKE
+952 TSIEKE

-966 IAADNKVVYEDFL
+966 IAADNEVVYNDFL

-993 VTINGYLNINHAEL
+993 VTIDGYLNINHAEL
-1007 KLNVTEL
+1007 KLNVDEL
-1014 DEVSKALK
+1014 DKVSKALK
-1022 EIDVYQASLEDLKA
+1022 EIDVYQASLKDLKEKA
-1036 KTLKEYQDTKAP
+1036 LKEYQDTKAP
-1048 ALFDVAGNKKKAAN
+1048 ALFDVAGNNKKAAN

-1068 TEKMKSLSSIINK
+1068 TDKMNSLSSIINK
-1081 KANDLYAAKFTDGL
+1081 KANDLYAAKFTEGL
-1095 DKSVTDRKTELNNVV
+1095 AKSVTDRKTELDKVV
-1110 YDEKTV
+1110 YDKKMV

-1129 IKALAADTVNLMIN
+1129 ITALAADQVNLMIN

-1156 DAKLIDKATAKA
+1156 DAKLLDKATAKA

-1182 DAKAKETAMA
+1182 DAKAKETEMA

-1207 KKVTASVGEAK
+1207 KKVSASVGEAK
-1218 KKVAA
+1218 KKATA
-1223 ENLALTNYE
+1223 EGLALTNYE

-1237 FTKYNEAKAV
+1237 FAKYADAKAV
-1247 YDNAK
+1247 YNTAK
-1252 KADGIAKANDV
+1252 NADGIAKANDV

-1285 YLAYFFDTTALK
+1285 YLAYFFDTSALK
-1297 ESSKA
+1297 TASKA
-1302 IGIDINAKK
+1302 IGIDINTKK
-1311 AELEKARVDKL
+1311 TELEQARVDQL
-1322 NKSDYEVAIAG
+1322 NKSDYEVAIADF
-1333 YAKRIEAL
+1333 AKRIEAL
-1341 YESANNTEY
+1341 YVSANNLEQT
-1350 AAISSEIAGIDTD
+1350 AISVAITGIETD
-1363 KNQAVANF
+1363 KKQAVADF
-1371 NAADETEKVAEI
+1371 TAAGETEKAAEV
-1383 EKFFE
+1383 ENFFE
-1388 TNCKNLGTE
+1388 TNCKDLGTE
-1397 FVELKK
+1397 FGKLK
-1403 TLPEGL
+1403 LPEGL

-1440 STYKTLVQNFEVVKA
+1440 STYKTLVQNFDVVKA
-1455 EYDKLDNIVTTG
+1455 EYDKLANIVTTG
-1467 HEPVKK
+1467 HEPVKNAYAEK
-1473 TYYKPLK
+1473 
-1480 KTYEEIAAELGAK
+1480 AAELGVK

-1502 DDKANDY
+1502 DDKANGF

-1515 KRQNA
+1515 KRQSA
-1520 IDALGSEIAPVL
+1520 IDVLGAEIKPVL
-1532 EGADAEETAWKTND
+1532 KEANDKETAWKTND
-1546 NVKASLDTQLSTLN
+1546 TVKASLDTQLKALN
-1560 TELKTV
+1560 AELETV

-1573 PHVAGTFD
+1573 PHVAGTLD
-1581 ARVENI
+1581 GKVKNI
-1587 TDRIKAVTENIAL
+1587 TDKIKTDTDGIAL
-1600 GAQAGK
+1600 EAQAGK
-1606 LVVGSYTSKVDS
+1606 LVEGSYKTNVDK
-1618 IAASI
+1618 IDASI
-1623 KNLNLNA
+1623 KNLNLEA
-1630 HNSEANGVI
+1630 HNSEAEGVI
-1639 KDIRD
+1639 KDIKG
-1644 ICNGITSSPDYNATL
+1644 ICDGITLSADYNATL
-1659 MGEAYAVS
+1659 KGEALAVS
-1667 RKISSLD
+1667 GKITSLEK
-1674 DFNSNMFGSNRTY
+1674 FNSNMVIGNLSY
-1687 VKDINGDPIKD
+1687 VKDINGNQIKD

-1731 LHLIMMKAKNQI
+1731 LHLIMMKAKNHI

-1764 IENKEYKDLAVDK
+1764 IEGKEYKDLAVDK

-1787 VFTVADLAQISNII
+1787 VFTVADLTQISNII

>member
-1 MLAMTVPMAAFA
+1 MAAFA

-41 YTIAAKPTKNETVK
+41 YTIAAKPTKGETVK
-55 VMVDGKEVSTFTV
+55 VMVDGVEKTTFKV
-68 KKEGNVKIQATVDEK
+68 EKEGTVKIQATVDEK
-83 TEFDAAFELTLKYD
+83 TEFESAFVLTLKYD
-97 FVEKASEWSG
+97 FAAVAKPFADKLTTIRDGIKDGFNTAAIQAS
-107 KLGTVYGDGKFHDD
+107 V
-121 VNNKTGDYTDAIK
+121 
-134 ASNASIEE
+134 ASIDA
-142 KIENLKQGDYNFYK
+142 KIENLKNGDYNFYK

-176 EQLGKDVKAGKDN
+176 EQLGKDVKAAKENFEAKDI
-189 FTAKNTASKLIE
+189 ASKLIE
-201 AVETPLDEIEALIGT
+201 AVETPLAEIETLIAA

-253 AVANFVEK
+253 AVADFVEK
-261 DVKAWQTEQLAAIK
+261 DVDNWKNEQLAAIK

-301 EANRNEKTQEL
+301 EANRNTKTQEL
-312 LKLLPSDDEVLGKLL
+312 LTLLPSDDEVLGKLL

-416 AQLTKKAATIETAIA
+416 AQLTKKATTIETAIA
-431 SEAAKLKADAIAH
+431 SETAKLKADAIAH

-676 PVKELKATADSKVA
+676 PVKDLKATADSKVA

-698 VVDLNKDASTK
+698 VVALNKDASAK
-709 FTEACDAAEK
+709 FTEACATAESDINT
-719 EITAITAKIKASYE
+719 ITANIKTSYE

-743 SKDKDGKVIKGLETQ
+743 SKDKDGKVIKGFETL

-800 AAEKALGTLEHK
+800 AADKALGTLEHK
-812 TFKDQLA
+812 EFKKQLA
-819 SYKTE
+819 GYQTE
-824 KSAIDKAITDAY
+824 SAAIDKAITDAY
-836 NAGKAKAQQT
+836 KNGKAKAEQT
-846 DINNRIQ
+846 AITQRIQ
-853 TLATNLATF
+853 SLANNLTTF

-876 DKSTSDLDAAWTK
+876 DKSTLDLETAWTN
-889 AFNDITN
+889 AFNKITN
-896 SDASSKVKEWQVK
+896 NDASSKVKEWQVK

-920 KKDVASSYD
+920 KKDVVSSYD
-929 AGTLLDSKKLEI
+929 AGTLLDSKKQEI
-941 SKQLETIQTEV
+941 TKVLDGIQTKV
-952 TSIVKE
+952 TSIEKE

-966 IAADNKVVYEDFL
+966 IAADNEVVYNDFL

-1007 KLNVTEL
+1007 KLNVDEL
-1014 DEVSKALK
+1014 DKVSKALK

-1048 ALFDVAGNKKKAAN
+1048 ALFDVAGNNKKAAN

-1068 TEKMKSLSSIINK
+1068 TRKMKDLSSVIND
-1081 KANDLYAAKFTDGL
+1081 KANELYTAKFTNGL
-1095 DKSVTDRKTELNNVV
+1095 DKSVTDRKTELNKVV
-1110 YDEKTV
+1110 YDEKMV

-1129 IKALAADTVNLMIN
+1129 ITALAADKVNLMIN
-1143 LDTQILDKIQNAE
+1143 LDNQILDKIQNAE

-1223 ENLALTNYE
+1223 ADLALANYD

-1237 FTKYNEAKAV
+1237 FAKYADAEAV
-1247 YDNAK
+1247 YNTAKNA
-1252 KADGIAKANDV
+1252 DDIAKANDV
-1263 IRKELAPK
+1263 IRKELTPK

-1297 ESSKA
+1297 SASKA

-1322 NKSDYEVAIAG
+1322 NKSEYETAIAG
-1333 YAKRIEAL
+1333 FAKRIEAL
-1341 YESANNTEY
+1341 YESANNTEQ
-1350 AAISSEIAGIDTD
+1350 AAISAEIASITAD
-1363 KNQAVANF
+1363 KDLAVKGF
-1371 NAADETEKVAEI
+1371 NAAGETEKATEI

-1388 TNCKNLGTE
+1388 TNCMNLAAE
-1397 FVELKK
+1397 FSKL

-1409 AEIQATYIAWEQ
+1409 AKIQATYIAWEK
-1421 KVAKAHAGIINL
+1421 KVAEAHAGIINL

-1480 KTYEEIAAELGAK
+1480 KTYEEIAAELGVK

-1502 DDKANDY
+1502 DDKANGY

-1515 KRQNA
+1515 KRQSA
-1520 IDALGSEIAPVL
+1520 IDALGDEIEPVL
-1532 EGADAEETAWKTND
+1532 KDANDLETAWKTND

-1560 TELKTV
+1560 TELEIV

-1573 PHVAGTFD
+1573 PHVAGTLD
-1581 ARVENI
+1581 VSVKNI
-1587 TDRIKAVTENIAL
+1587 TDEIKSVTESIAL
-1600 GAQAGK
+1600 DAQAGK
-1606 LVVGSYTSKVDS
+1606 LVEGSYKTNVDN
-1618 IAASI
+1618 IDASI
-1623 KNLNLNA
+1623 KNLNLGA
-1630 HNSEANGVI
+1630 HNSEAKGVI
-1639 KDIRD
+1639 NDIYK
-1644 ICNGITSSPDYNATL
+1644 ICDGIKSSADYNATL
-1659 MGEAYAVS
+1659 KAEALAVAGKNPKPTS
-1667 RKISSLD
+1667 KNDFLD
-1674 DFNSNMFGSNRTY
+1674 AFNSNMFNSNRSY
-1687 VKDINGDPIKD
+1687 VQDINGNQIKD
-1698 KDGKDITT
+1698 KDGKDITM

-1720 VLAKADELDKE
+1720 VLAKADELGKE
-1731 LHLIMMKAKNQI
+1731 LNLIKMKAKGHI

-1750 TVTVNDYSE
+1750 NVTVNDYSE

-1787 VFTVADLAQISNII
+1787 VFTVADLTQISNII

>member
-1 MLAMTVPMAAFA
+1 MAAFA
-13 DANVPTAKDVYSSAG
+13 DANVPTAQDVYSSAG

-41 YTIAAKPTKNETVK
+41 YSIVAKPTKSETVK
-55 VMVDGKEVSTFTV
+55 VMVDGKETTNFTV
-68 KKEGNVKIQATVDEK
+68 KKEGTVKIQATVDEK
-83 TEFDAAFELTLKYD
+83 TEFESAFVLTLKYD
-97 FVEKASEWSG
+97 FAAAADPFAKKLETV
-107 KLGTVYGDGKFHDD
+107 KLGIGD
-121 VNNKTGDYTDAIK
+121 NTAAIQ
-134 ASNASIEE
+134 ASVASIEA
-142 KIENLKQGDYNFYK
+142 KIENLKKGDYSFYK
-156 TQQLYLKD
+156 TQQLYLED
-164 NSIFVRDLNNSL
+164 NSIYVRDLNNSL
-176 EQLGKDVKAGKDN
+176 EQLGKDVKAAN
-189 FTAKNTASKLIE
+189 ENLAAKNTASGLID
-201 AVETPLDEIEALIGT
+201 AVETQLADIEALIGT

-231 KALRTVKDAKAKAL
+231 KALRTAKDDKAKAL
-245 DTSYEKGT
+245 TASYEKGT
-253 AVANFVEK
+253 AVADFVEK
-261 DVKAWQTEQLAAIK
+261 DVQAWQTEQLAAIK

-301 EANRNEKTQEL
+301 EENRNTKTQEL

-327 TDAQNEI
+327 TAAQTKIEKT
-334 GELNKKLLAVKTEA
+334 NKKLLAVKTEA

-360 ATKKANQTALA
+360 ATKEDNKAALV
-371 EVDAAIN
+371 EVDKAIN
-378 DVVTKYT
+378 DILADYTKLKDAYSAEL
-385 GWQKTYSVE
+385 KT
-394 LNASAEK
+394 SAEK
-401 TANLKKVTAKADATS
+401 TDNLKKVTDKADAAS
-416 AQLTKKAATIETAIA
+416 AQLTKKAAAIDTAIDT
-431 SEAAKLKADAIAH
+431 EIAKLKADAIAH
-444 KLGTYAWTTIQG
+444 NLGKYAWATIQS
-456 DIDALGVIVGN
+456 DIDDLGVIVGN
-467 YNNVATALTNYNAA
+467 YNNVATALSNYNTA

-486 KTATDKNVTVT
+486 KTATDKTVTVT

-549 DIQTE
+549 AIQTE
-554 AESWTASYE
+554 AESWTSSYE
-563 ANKYKFDNANLIK
+563 SNKYKFDNANLIK
-576 VATDKVDAAKAD
+576 VATEKVDSAKAG
-588 IKSAFDRIDTYKF
+588 IKRAFDRIDTYKF

-612 LHEQLGKV
+612 LQEQLGKV

-654 KTVSADLDKLTI
+654 ITVDATLNNLTI
-666 AADEAKTAFV
+666 AADKAKNDFA
-676 PVKELKATADSKVA
+676 PVKDLKATADSKVA

-698 VVDLNKDASTK
+698 VLALNEDPSTK
-709 FTEACDAAEK
+709 FTEACATAESD
-719 EITAITAKIKASYE
+719 ITAITAKIKTSYE

-743 SKDKDGKVIKGLETQ
+743 SKDKNGKVIKGFETR
-758 LKDLATTL
+758 LKDLAATL
-766 AGLKADANAAND
+766 AGLKADATAAND
-778 NLTAKDALV
+778 NLTAKNALV
-787 KAITTYGIADKVA
+787 KAITTYGITDKVA
-800 AAEKALGTLEHK
+800 AADKALGTLDHK

-819 SYKTE
+819 GYKTE
-824 KSAIDKAITDAY
+824 KAAIDKAITDAY

-846 DINNRIQ
+846 EITQRIQ
-853 TLATNLATF
+853 SLANNLTTF
-862 ATNVPIV
+862 TTNVPIV

-920 KKDVASSYD
+920 KKDVTSSYD
-929 AGTLLDSKKLEI
+929 AGTLLNDKKQEI
-941 SKQLETIQTEV
+941 NKKLETIQTEV

-966 IAADNKVVYEDFL
+966 IAADNKVVYKDFL
-979 SEANLTQ
+979 DEVNLTQ

-993 VTINGYLNINHAEL
+993 VTINGYLNINHDVL
-1007 KLNVTEL
+1007 KLNVEEL

-1048 ALFDVAGNKKKAAN
+1048 ALFDVAGNNKKAAN

-1068 TEKMKSLSSIINK
+1068 TAKMKSLSSVIND
-1081 KANDLYAAKFTDGL
+1081 KADKLYTAKFTDGL
-1095 DKSVTDRKTELNNVV
+1095 AQSVTDRKAELDKVV
-1110 YDEKTV
+1110 YDKKTV

-1129 IKALAADTVNLMIN
+1129 ITALAADKVNLMIN

-1182 DAKAKETAMA
+1182 DAKAKETEMA
-1192 AFVHAD
+1192 AFVHAE
-1198 RDKDLDTFK
+1198 RDTDLDTFK
-1207 KKVTASVGEAK
+1207 EKVTASVGEAK

-1223 ENLALTNYE
+1223 EELALTNYA

-1237 FTKYNEAKAV
+1237 FAKYDEAKAV
-1247 YDNAK
+1247 YETAK

-1271 FTELDTNLA
+1271 FTELETNLA

-1285 YLAYFFDTTALK
+1285 YLAYFFDTTAFK
-1297 ESSKA
+1297 SASKA
-1302 IGIDINAKK
+1302 IGIDINATK

-1322 NKSDYEVAIAG
+1322 NKSDYEVAIAA

-1341 YESANNTEY
+1341 YVSANTTEQT
-1350 AAISSEIAGIDTD
+1350 AISGAITGIQAD
-1363 KNQAVANF
+1363 KDQAVADF
-1371 NAADETEKVAEI
+1371 TTAGETEKAAEV

-1388 TNCKNLGTE
+1388 TNCKDLGTE
-1397 FVELKK
+1397 FGKLELPK
-1403 TLPEGL
+1403 GL

-1440 STYKTLVQNFEVVKA
+1440 STYKTLVQNFDVVKA
-1455 EYDKLDNIVTTG
+1455 EYDKLSNIVKTG

-1473 TYYKPLK
+1473 AYAET
-1480 KTYEEIAAELGAK
+1480 AAELGVK

-1502 DDKANDY
+1502 DDKANGF

-1520 IDALGSEIAPVL
+1520 IDALGAEIKPVL
-1532 EGADAEETAWKTND
+1532 KEANDKETAWKTND
-1546 NVKASLDTQLSTLN
+1546 TVKASLDTQLKALN
-1560 TELKTV
+1560 TELETV

-1573 PHVAGTFD
+1573 PHVAGTLD
-1581 ARVENI
+1581 VAVKNI
-1587 TDRIKAVTENIAL
+1587 TDDIKTVTEDIAL
-1600 GAQAGK
+1600 DAQNGI
-1606 LVVGSYTSKVDS
+1606 LVEGSYQGYVDN
-1618 IAASI
+1618 IDANI

-1630 HNSEANGVI
+1630 HNSEAKGVI
-1639 KDIRD
+1639 YDIYK
-1644 ICNGITSSPDYNATL
+1644 ICDAITSSADYNATL
-1659 MGEAYAVS
+1659 KDEAIAVS
-1667 RKISSLD
+1667 GKISSLW
-1674 DFNSNMFGSNRTY
+1674 DFNYYMFDGNRSY
-1687 VKDINGDPIKD
+1687 VLNINGDQIKD
-1698 KDGKDITT
+1698 KDGKDITM

-1720 VLAKADELDKE
+1720 VLAKAAELNTK
-1731 LHLIMMKAKNQI
+1731 LNLIEMKAKNHI
-1743 GDADLDE
+1743 GDADLDKN
-1750 TVTVNDYSE
+1750 VTVNDYSE

-1764 IENKEYKDLAVDK
+1764 IEGKEYKDLAVDK

-1787 VFTVADLAQISNII
+1787 DFTVADLTQISNII

>member
-1 MLAMTVPMAAFA
+1 MAAFA

-83 TEFDAAFELTLKYD
+83 TEFESAFELTLKYD
-97 FVEKASEWSG
+97 FAAVADPFAKKLETVTAGIVDNTAAIQAS
-107 KLGTVYGDGKFHDD
+107 V
-121 VNNKTGDYTDAIK
+121 
-134 ASNASIEE
+134 ASIEA
-142 KIENLKQGDYNFYK
+142 KIDNLKKGDYNFYK
-156 TQQLYLKD
+156 IQQLYLED
-164 NSIFVRDLNNSL
+164 NSIYVRDLNNSL
-176 EQLGKDVKAGKDN
+176 EQLGKDVKAANDN
-189 FTAKNTASKLIE
+189 LKAKNTASGLIE
-201 AVETPLDEIEALIGT
+201 TVETQLAEIETLIGS

-253 AVANFVEK
+253 AVADFVEK

-301 EANRNEKTQEL
+301 EANRNTKTQEL
-312 LKLLPSDDEVLGKLL
+312 LTLLPSDDEVLGKLL

-371 EVDAAIN
+371 EVDADIN
-378 DVVTKYT
+378 AVVAKYT

-416 AQLTKKAATIETAIA
+416 AQLTKKATTIETAIA
-431 SEAAKLKADAIAH
+431 SETAKLKADAIAH

-666 AADEAKTAFV
+666 AADAAKTAFV

-698 VVDLNKDASTK
+698 VVALNKDASAK
-709 FTEACDAAEK
+709 FTEACATAEK
-719 EITAITAKIKASYE
+719 DINTITANIKTSYE

-743 SKDKDGKVIKGLETQ
+743 SKDKDGKVIKGFETL

-800 AAEKALGTLEHK
+800 AADKALGTLEHK

-819 SYKTE
+819 GYKTE
-824 KSAIDKAITDAY
+824 KAAIDKAITDAY
-836 NAGKAKAQQT
+836 TAGKAKAEQT
-846 DINNRIQ
+846 AITQRIQ
-853 TLATNLATF
+853 SLANNLTNF

-869 VANKTAL
+869 VANKDAL
-876 DKSTSDLDAAWTK
+876 DNTTSDLDAAWTK

-993 VTINGYLNINHAEL
+993 VTINGYLNINHDVL
-1007 KLNVTEL
+1007 KLNVEEL
-1014 DEVSKALK
+1014 DKVSKALK

-1048 ALFDVAGNKKKAAN
+1048 ALFDVAGNNKKAAN

-1068 TEKMKSLSSIINK
+1068 TLKMNNLSSIINK
-1081 KANDLYAAKFTDGL
+1081 KANDLYAAKFTEGL
-1095 DKSVTDRKTELNNVV
+1095 AKSVTDRKTELDKVV
-1110 YDEKTV
+1110 YDKKMV

-1124 KVIDE
+1124 NVIDE
-1129 IKALAADTVNLMIN
+1129 ITALAADQVNLMIN

-1156 DAKLIDKATAKA
+1156 DAKLLDKATAKA

-1182 DAKAKETAMA
+1182 DAKAKETEMA

-1198 RDKDLDTFK
+1198 RDKDLDAFK
-1207 KKVTASVGEAK
+1207 ENVTASVGEAK

-1223 ENLALTNYE
+1223 EKLALTNYE

-1237 FTKYNEAKAV
+1237 FAKYDKAKAV
-1247 YDNAK
+1247 YETAK

-1271 FTELDTNLA
+1271 FTELDANLA

-1285 YLAYFFDTTALK
+1285 YLAYFFDTSALK
-1297 ESSKA
+1297 AASKA
-1302 IGIDINAKK
+1302 IGIDINTKK
-1311 AELEKARVDKL
+1311 AELEQARVDKL
-1322 NKSDYEVAIAG
+1322 NKSEYETAIAG
-1333 YAKRIEAL
+1333 FAKRIEAL
-1341 YESANNTEY
+1341 YESANNTEQ
-1350 AAISSEIAGIDTD
+1350 AAISAEIASITAD
-1363 KNQAVANF
+1363 KDQAVKGF
-1371 NAADETEKVAEI
+1371 NAAGETEKATEI

-1388 TNCKNLGTE
+1388 TNCMNLAAE
-1397 FVELKK
+1397 FSKL
-1403 TLPEGL
+1403 TLPEDL
-1409 AEIQATYIAWEQ
+1409 VETQATYIAWEK

-1440 STYKTLVQNFEVVKA
+1440 STYKTLVQNFDVVKA
-1455 EYDKLDNIVTTG
+1455 EYDKLANIVTTG

-1473 TYYKPLK
+1473 AYADK
-1480 KTYEEIAAELGAK
+1480 AAELGVK

-1502 DDKANDY
+1502 DDKANGF

-1515 KRQNA
+1515 KRQSA
-1520 IDALGSEIAPVL
+1520 IDALGDEIEPVL
-1532 EGADAEETAWKTND
+1532 KKADAKETAWKTND
-1546 NVKASLDTQLSTLN
+1546 NVKASLDTQLQALN
-1560 TELKTV
+1560 TKLETV
-1566 VAAIAEL
+1566 VDAIAEL
-1573 PHVAGTFD
+1573 PHVAGTLD
-1581 ARVENI
+1581 VSVKNI
-1587 TDRIKAVTENIAL
+1587 TDEIKSVTESIAL
-1600 GAQAGK
+1600 EAQAGK
-1606 LVVGSYTSKVDS
+1606 LVEGSYKTNVDN

-1623 KNLNLNA
+1623 KNLNLGA

-1639 KDIRD
+1639 KDIQS
-1644 ICNGITSSPDYNATL
+1644 ICDGIISANYNATL
-1659 MGEAYAVS
+1659 KSDAIAVND
-1667 RKISSLD
+1667 KISSLKE
-1674 DFNSNMFGSNRTY
+1674 FNTNMFNGNRSY
-1687 VKDINGDPIKD
+1687 VKDINGNQIKD
-1698 KDGKDITT
+1698 KDGKDITM
-1706 LEKLPDYLTEVYPA
+1706 LEKLPDYLAEVYPA
-1720 VLAKADELDKE
+1720 VLTKADELAKE
-1731 LHLIMMKAKNQI
+1731 LNLINMKAKNHI

-1764 IENKEYKDLAVDK
+1764 IENKEYKDLTVDK

-1787 VFTVADLAQISNII
+1787 VFTVADLTQISNII

>member
-1 MLAMTVPMAAFA
+1 MAAFA
-13 DANVPTAKDVYSSAG
+13 DANVPTAQDVYSSAG

-36 LVPGE
+36 LVPGD
-41 YTIAAKPTKNETVK
+41 YTIEAKPTKSETVK
-55 VMVDGKEVSTFTV
+55 IMVDGKETTTFKV
-68 KKEGNVKIQATVDEK
+68 EKEGTVKIQATVDEK
-83 TEFDAAFELTLKYD
+83 TEFKSAFVLTLKYD
-97 FVEKASEWSG
+97 FAKIAGGWSD
-107 KLGTVYGDGKFHDD
+107 KL
-121 VNNKTGDYTDAIK
+121 DAVTPTIK
-134 ASNASIEE
+134 DNTAAIQVSVASIEA
-142 KIENLKQGDYNFYK
+142 KIENLKKGDYSFYK
-156 TQQLYLKD
+156 TQQLYLED
-164 NSIFVRDLNNSL
+164 NSIYVRDLNNSL
-176 EQLGKDVKAGKDN
+176 EQLGKDVKAAN
-189 FTAKNTASKLIE
+189 ENLAAKNTASGLID
-201 AVETPLDEIEALIGT
+201 AVETQLAVIEALIGT

-231 KALRTVKDAKAKAL
+231 KALRTAKDAKAKAL
-245 DTSYEKGT
+245 ATSYEKGT
-253 AVANFVEK
+253 AVADFVEK
-261 DVKAWQTEQLAAIK
+261 DVQAWQTEQLAAIK

-301 EANRNEKTQEL
+301 EDNRNKKTQEL
-312 LKLLPSDDEVLGKLL
+312 LTLLPSDDEVLGKLL

-416 AQLTKKAATIETAIA
+416 AQLTKKATTIETAIA
-431 SEAAKLKADAIAH
+431 SETAKLKADAIAH

-698 VVDLNKDASTK
+698 VVALNKDASAK
-709 FTEACDAAEK
+709 FTEACATAEK
-719 EITAITAKIKASYE
+719 DINTITANIKTSNE

-743 SKDKDGKVIKGLETQ
+743 SKDKDGKVIKGFETL

-800 AAEKALGTLEHK
+800 AADKALGTLEHK

-819 SYKTE
+819 GYKTE
-824 KSAIDKAITDAY
+824 KAAIDKAITDAY
-836 NAGKAKAQQT
+836 TAGKAKAEQT
-846 DINNRIQ
+846 AITQRIQ
-853 TLATNLATF
+853 SLANNLTNF

-869 VANKTAL
+869 VANKDAL
-876 DKSTSDLDAAWTK
+876 DNTTSDLDAAWTK

-993 VTINGYLNINHAEL
+993 VTINGYLNINHDVL
-1007 KLNVTEL
+1007 KLNVEEL
-1014 DEVSKALK
+1014 DKVSKALK

-1048 ALFDVAGNKKKAAN
+1048 ALFDVAGNNKKAAN

-1068 TEKMKSLSSIINK
+1068 TLKMNNLSSIINK
-1081 KANDLYAAKFTDGL
+1081 KANDLYAAKFTEGL
-1095 DKSVTDRKTELNNVV
+1095 AKSVTDRKTELDKVV
-1110 YDEKTV
+1110 YDKKMV

-1124 KVIDE
+1124 NVIDE
-1129 IKALAADTVNLMIN
+1129 ITALAADQVNLMIN

-1156 DAKLIDKATAKA
+1156 DAKLLDKATAKA

-1182 DAKAKETAMA
+1182 DAKAKETEMA

-1198 RDKDLDTFK
+1198 RDKDLDAFK
-1207 KKVTASVGEAK
+1207 ENVTASVGEAK

-1223 ENLALTNYE
+1223 EKLALTNYE

-1237 FTKYNEAKAV
+1237 FAKYDKAKAV
-1247 YDNAK
+1247 YETAK

-1271 FTELDTNLA
+1271 FTELDANLA

-1285 YLAYFFDTTALK
+1285 YLAYFFDTSALK
-1297 ESSKA
+1297 AASKA
-1302 IGIDINAKK
+1302 ISIDINTKK
-1311 AELEKARVDKL
+1311 AELEQARVDKL
-1322 NKSDYEVAIAG
+1322 NKSEYETAIAG
-1333 YAKRIEAL
+1333 FAKRIEAL
-1341 YESANNTEY
+1341 YESANNTEQ
-1350 AAISSEIAGIDTD
+1350 AAISAEIASITAD
-1363 KNQAVANF
+1363 KDQAVKGF
-1371 NAADETEKVAEI
+1371 NAAGETEKATEI

-1388 TNCKNLGTE
+1388 TNCMNLAAE
-1397 FVELKK
+1397 FSKL
-1403 TLPEGL
+1403 TLPEDL
-1409 AEIQATYIAWEQ
+1409 AETQATYIAWEK

-1440 STYKTLVQNFEVVKA
+1440 STYKTLVQNFDVVKA
-1455 EYDKLDNIVTTG
+1455 EYDKLANIVTTG

-1473 TYYKPLK
+1473 AYADK
-1480 KTYEEIAAELGAK
+1480 AAELGVK

-1502 DDKANDY
+1502 DDKANGF

-1515 KRQNA
+1515 KRQSA
-1520 IDALGSEIAPVL
+1520 IDALGDEIEPVL
-1532 EGADAEETAWKTND
+1532 KKADAKETAWKTND
-1546 NVKASLDTQLSTLN
+1546 NVKASLDTQLQALN
-1560 TELKTV
+1560 TKLETV
-1566 VAAIAEL
+1566 VDAIAEL
-1573 PHVAGTFD
+1573 PHVAGTLD
-1581 ARVENI
+1581 VSVKNI
-1587 TDRIKAVTENIAL
+1587 TDEIKSVTESIAL
-1600 GAQAGK
+1600 EAQAGK
-1606 LVVGSYTSKVDS
+1606 LVEGSYKTNVDN

-1623 KNLNLNA
+1623 KNLNLGA
-1630 HNSEANGVI
+1630 HNSEATGVI
-1639 KDIRD
+1639 KDIQS
-1644 ICNGITSSPDYNATL
+1644 ICDGIISANYNATL
-1659 MGEAYAVS
+1659 KSDAIAVND
-1667 RKISSLD
+1667 KISSLKE
-1674 DFNSNMFGSNRTY
+1674 FNTNMFNGNRSY
-1687 VKDINGDPIKD
+1687 VKDINGNQIKD
-1698 KDGKDITT
+1698 KDGKDITM
-1706 LEKLPDYLTEVYPA
+1706 LEKLPDYLAEVYPA
-1720 VLAKADELDKE
+1720 VLTKADELAKE
-1731 LHLIMMKAKNQI
+1731 LNLINMKAKNHI

-1787 VFTVADLAQISNII
+1787 VFTVADLTQISNII

>member
-36 LVPGE
+36 LVPGK
-41 YTIAAKPTKNETVK
+41 YTIAATKGETVK
-55 VMVDGKEVSTFTV
+55 VMVDGKETTTFTV
-68 KKEGNVKIQATVDEK
+68 TKEGNVKIQATVDGK
-83 TEFDAAFELTLKYD
+83 IEFESAFVLTLKYD
-97 FVEKASEWSG
+97 FAVVADPFAKKLETVKAGIVDNTAAIQASVAS
-107 KLGTVYGDGKFHDD
+107 
-121 VNNKTGDYTDAIK
+121 IK
-134 ASNASIEE
+134 AKIDNLE
-142 KIENLKQGDYNFYK
+142 KGDYNFYK
-156 TQQLYLKD
+156 IQQLYLKD
-164 NSIFVRDLNNSL
+164 NSIYVRDLNNSL
-176 EQLGKDVKAGKDN
+176 EQLGKDVKAANEN
-189 FTAKNTASKLIE
+189 FAAQTTASKLIKTVE
-201 AVETPLDEIEALIGT
+201 APLAEIEALIGT

-231 KALRTVKDAKAKAL
+231 KALRTVKDAKAMAL
-245 DTSYEKGT
+245 ATSYEKGT
-253 AVANFVEK
+253 AVADFVEK
-261 DVKAWQTEQLAAIK
+261 DVQAWQTEQLAAIK
-275 ALKGNIE
+275 ALKGNIK
-282 VANANDNDYNE
+282 VANANDHDYNE

-301 EANRNEKTQEL
+301 EANRNTKTQEL
-312 LKLLPSDDEVLGKLL
+312 LNLLPSDDEVLGKLL

-371 EVDAAIN
+371 EVDADIN
-378 DVVTKYT
+378 AVVAKYT
-385 GWQKTYSVE
+385 AWQKTYSVE

-416 AQLTKKAATIETAIA
+416 AQLTKKATTIETAIA
-431 SEAAKLKADAIAH
+431 SETAKLKADAIAH

-510 ELIAGLKTRVAKVQA
+510 ELIAGLKTRVDKVQA

-576 VATDKVDAAKAD
+576 VATDKIDAAKAD

-698 VVDLNKDASTK
+698 VVALNKDASAK
-709 FTEACDAAEK
+709 FTDACATAKNDINT
-719 EITAITAKIKASYE
+719 ITANIKTSYE

-743 SKDKDGKVIKGLETQ
+743 SKDKDGKVIKGFETR

-766 AGLKADANAAND
+766 AGLKTDANAAND
-778 NLTAKDALV
+778 NLTAKDALE
-787 KAITTYGIADKVA
+787 KAITTYGIADKVVA
-800 AAEKALGTLEHK
+800 AAKALGTLEHK

-819 SYKTE
+819 GYNTE
-824 KSAIDKAITDAY
+824 QAAIDKAISDAY
-836 NAGKAKAQQT
+836 TAGKAKAEQT
-846 DINNRIQ
+846 AITQRIQ
-853 TLATNLATF
+853 SLANNLTTF
-862 ATNVPIV
+862 TTNVPIV

-876 DKSTSDLDAAWTK
+876 DKTTSDLDAAWTK

-920 KKDVASSYD
+920 KKDVTSSYD
-929 AGTLLDSKKLEI
+929 AGTLLNDKKQEI
-941 SKQLETIQTEV
+941 SKKLETIQTEV

-993 VTINGYLNINHAEL
+993 VTINGYLNINHDVL

-1048 ALFDVAGNKKKAAN
+1048 ALFDVAGNNKKAAN

-1068 TEKMKSLSSIINK
+1068 TDKMNSLSSIINK
-1081 KANDLYAAKFTDGL
+1081 KANDLYAAKFTEGL
-1095 DKSVTDRKTELNNVV
+1095 AKSVTERKAELDKVV
-1110 YDEKTV
+1110 YDKKTV

-1129 IKALAADTVNLMIN
+1129 ITELAADKVNLMIN

-1182 DAKAKETAMA
+1182 DAKAKETEMA

-1198 RDKDLDTFK
+1198 RDKDLDAFK

-1223 ENLALTNYE
+1223 EDLALINYA

-1237 FTKYNEAKAV
+1237 FAKYAEAKAV
-1247 YDNAK
+1247 YDDAK
-1252 KADGIAKANDV
+1252 NADGIAKANDV

-1285 YLAYFFDTTALK
+1285 YLAYFFDTSALK
-1297 ESSKA
+1297 IASKS
-1302 IGIDINAKK
+1302 IGIEINATK
-1311 AELEKARVDKL
+1311 AELEKARVDQL
-1322 NKSDYEVAIAG
+1322 NKSDYEVAIAA

-1341 YESANNTEY
+1341 YESANTTEKT
-1350 AAISSEIAGIDTD
+1350 AISVAITGIQTD
-1363 KNQAVANF
+1363 KEQAVADF
-1371 NAADETEKVAEI
+1371 TTAGETEKAAEV

-1388 TNCKNLGTE
+1388 TNCKDLGTE
-1397 FVELKK
+1397 FGKLE
-1403 TLPEGL
+1403 LPEGL
-1409 AEIQATYIAWEQ
+1409 AEIQATYIEWEQ

-1440 STYKTLVQNFEVVKA
+1440 STYKTLVQNFDVVKA
-1455 EYDKLDNIVTTG
+1455 EYDKLANIVATG

-1473 TYYKPLK
+1473 AYADK
-1480 KTYEEIAAELGAK
+1480 AAELGVK

-1502 DDKANDY
+1502 DDKANGF

-1515 KRQNA
+1515 KRQSA
-1520 IDALGSEIAPVL
+1520 IDALGDEIEPVL
-1532 EGADAEETAWKTND
+1532 KNADAKETAWKTND
-1546 NVKASLDTQLSTLN
+1546 NVKASLDTQLQALN
-1560 TELKTV
+1560 TKLETV
-1566 VAAIAEL
+1566 VDAIAEL
-1573 PHVAGTFD
+1573 PHVAGTLD
-1581 ARVENI
+1581 VRVKDI
-1587 TDRIKAVTENIAL
+1587 TDKINSVTESISHE
-1600 GAQAGK
+1600 AQAGK
-1606 LVVGSYTSKVDS
+1606 LVEGSYKTNVDN

-1623 KNLNLNA
+1623 KKLNLDA

-1639 KDIRD
+1639 KDIQN
-1644 ICNGITSSPDYNATL
+1644 ICDVIKSSADYNATL
-1659 MGEAYAVS
+1659 KDEAITVS
-1667 RKISSLD
+1667 GKISSLK
-1674 DFNSNMFGSNRTY
+1674 DFNSNMFNSNCSY
-1687 VKDINGDPIKD
+1687 VKDINGNQIKD
-1698 KDGKDITT
+1698 KDGKDITI
-1706 LEKLPDYLTEVYPA
+1706 LEKLPDYLAEVYPA

-1731 LHLIMMKAKNQI
+1731 LHLIMMKAKNHI

-1777 AWAGDVNGDG
+1777 AWAGDVNGDR

>member
-1 MLAMTVPMAAFA
+1 M
-13 DANVPTAKDVYSSAG
+13 
-28 GFVTFDVS
+28 
-36 LVPGE
+36 
-41 YTIAAKPTKNETVK
+41 
-55 VMVDGKEVSTFTV
+55 
-68 KKEGNVKIQATVDEK
+68 KIQATVDEK

-134 ASNASIEE
+134 ASNASIEA
-142 KIENLKQGDYNFYK
+142 KIENLKNGDYNFYK
-156 TQQLYLKD
+156 TQQLYLTD

-176 EQLGKDVKAGKDN
+176 EQLGKDIKAGNDN
-189 FTAKNTASKLIE
+189 FTAKNTASGLIE
-201 AVETPLDEIEALIGT
+201 AVETPLAEIETLIAA

-253 AVANFVEK
+253 AVADFVEK

-301 EANRNEKTQEL
+301 EANRNTKTQEL
-312 LKLLPSDDEVLGKLL
+312 LTLLPSDDEVLGKLL

-371 EVDAAIN
+371 EVDADIN
-378 DVVTKYT
+378 AVVAKYT

-416 AQLTKKAATIETAIA
+416 AQLTKKATTIETAIA
-431 SEAAKLKADAIAH
+431 SETAKLKADAIAH
-444 KLGTYAWTTIQG
+444 KLGTYTWSTIQS
-456 DIDALGVIVGN
+456 DIDALGTVVDN

-549 DIQTE
+549 GIQTE

-698 VVDLNKDASTK
+698 VVALNKDASAK
-709 FTEACDAAEK
+709 FTEACATAEK
-719 EITAITAKIKASYE
+719 DINTITANIKTSYE

-743 SKDKDGKVIKGLETQ
+743 SKDKDGKVIKGFETL

-800 AAEKALGTLEHK
+800 AADKALGTLEHK

-819 SYKTE
+819 GYKTE
-824 KSAIDKAITDAY
+824 KAAIDKAITDAY
-836 NAGKAKAQQT
+836 TAGKAKAEQT
-846 DINNRIQ
+846 AITQRIQ
-853 TLATNLATF
+853 SLANNLTNF

-869 VANKTAL
+869 VANKDAL
-876 DKSTSDLDAAWTK
+876 DNTTSDLDAAWTK

-993 VTINGYLNINHAEL
+993 VTINGYLNINHDVL
-1007 KLNVTEL
+1007 KLNVDEL

-1048 ALFDVAGNKKKAAN
+1048 ALFDVAGNNKKAAN

-1068 TEKMKSLSSIINK
+1068 TDKMNNLSSVINK

-1095 DKSVTDRKTELNNVV
+1095 AKSVTDRKTELDKVV
-1110 YDEKTV
+1110 YDKKMV

-1129 IKALAADTVNLMIN
+1129 ISALAADKVNLMIN

-1156 DAKLIDKATAKA
+1156 DAKLLDKATAKA

-1218 KKVAA
+1218 KVAA
-1223 ENLALTNYE
+1223 DGLALANYE
-1232 AVKAD
+1232 AVKVELA
-1237 FTKYNEAKAV
+1237 KYAEATAV
-1247 YDNAK
+1247 YKAAE
-1252 KADGIAKANDV
+1252 KADGIAKANDG
-1263 IRKELAPK
+1263 IRKELEPK

-1285 YLAYFFDTTALK
+1285 YLAYFFDTSALK
-1297 ESSKA
+1297 TTSKA
-1302 IGIDINAKK
+1302 IGIDINTKK
-1311 AELEKARVDKL
+1311 NELEKARVDKL
-1322 NKSDYEVAIAG
+1322 NKSEYETAIAA

-1341 YESANNTEY
+1341 YESANNTEQ
-1350 AAISSEIAGIDTD
+1350 AAISAEIASITAD
-1363 KNQAVANF
+1363 KDQAVKDF
-1371 NAADETEKVAEI
+1371 NAARETEKATEI

-1388 TNCKNLGTE
+1388 TNCMNLAAE
-1397 FVELKK
+1397 FSKL

-1409 AEIQATYIAWEQ
+1409 AKIQATYIAWEK
-1421 KVAKAHAGIINL
+1421 KVAEAHAGIINL

-1440 STYKTLVQNFEVVKA
+1440 STYKTLVQNFDVVKA
-1455 EYDKLDNIVTTG
+1455 EYDKLANIVTTG

-1473 TYYKPLK
+1473 TYYEPLK
-1480 KTYEEIAAELGAK
+1480 KTYEEIAAELGVK

-1502 DDKANDY
+1502 DDKANGY

-1546 NVKASLDTQLSTLN
+1546 NVKASLDTQLSALN

-1573 PHVAGTFD
+1573 PHVAGTLD
-1581 ARVENI
+1581 VRVKNI
-1587 TDRIKAVTENIAL
+1587 TDEIKSVTDGIAL
-1600 GAQAGK
+1600 VAQAGK
-1606 LVVGSYTSKVDS
+1606 LVEGSY
-1618 IAASI
+1618 ASEVNTIDAGI
-1623 KNLNLNA
+1623 KKLNLDA
-1630 HNSEANGVI
+1630 HNSEAKGVIEDI
-1639 KDIRD
+1639 KDIRN
-1644 ICNGITSSPDYNATL
+1644 ICNGITSSPDCNATL
-1659 MGEAYAVS
+1659 KGDAIAVS
-1667 RKISSLD
+1667 GKISSLEK
-1674 DFNSNMFGSNRTY
+1674 FNNNMFGGNRSY
-1687 VKDINGDPIKD
+1687 VEDINGNPIKD
-1698 KDGKDITT
+1698 KDGKDITI

-1720 VLAKADELDKE
+1720 VLAKADELAKE
-1731 LHLIMMKAKNQI
+1731 LNLIMMKAKNHI

-1801 FYGDPAGEKVEETE
+1801 FYGDPVGEKVEETE

>member
-41 YTIAAKPTKNETVK
+41 YTIAAKPTKGETVK

-83 TEFDAAFELTLKYD
+83 TEFESAFELTLKYD
-97 FVEKASEWSG
+97 FAAVADPFAKKLETVTASIVDN
-107 KLGTVYGDGKFHDD
+107 TA
-121 VNNKTGDYTDAIK
+121 AIQ
-134 ASNASIEE
+134 ASVASIEA
-142 KIENLKQGDYNFYK
+142 KIDNLKKGDYNFYK
-156 TQQLYLKD
+156 IQQLYLED
-164 NSIFVRDLNNSL
+164 NSIYVRDLKNSL
-176 EQLGKDVKAGKDN
+176 EQLGKDVKAANDN
-189 FTAKNTASKLIE
+189 LKAKNTASGLIE
-201 AVETPLDEIEALIGT
+201 TVETQLAEIETLIGA

-253 AVANFVEK
+253 AVADFVEK

-431 SEAAKLKADAIAH
+431 SETAKLKADAIAH

-549 DIQTE
+549 DIQIE

-698 VVDLNKDASTK
+698 VVALNKDASAK
-709 FTEACDAAEK
+709 FTEACATAEK
-719 EITAITAKIKASYE
+719 DINTITANIKTSYE

-743 SKDKDGKVIKGLETQ
+743 SKDKDGKVIKGFETL

-800 AAEKALGTLEHK
+800 AADKALGTLEHK

-819 SYKTE
+819 GYKTE
-824 KSAIDKAITDAY
+824 KAAIDKAITDAY
-836 NAGKAKAQQT
+836 TAGKAKAEQT
-846 DINNRIQ
+846 AITQRIQ
-853 TLATNLATF
+853 SLANNLTNF

-869 VANKTAL
+869 VANKDAL
-876 DKSTSDLDAAWTK
+876 DNTTSDLEAAWTK

-993 VTINGYLNINHAEL
+993 VTINGYLNINHDVL
-1007 KLNVTEL
+1007 KLNVEEL
-1014 DEVSKALK
+1014 DKVSKALK

-1048 ALFDVAGNKKKAAN
+1048 ALFDVAGNNKKAAN

-1068 TEKMKSLSSIINK
+1068 TLKMNNLSSIINK
-1081 KANDLYAAKFTDGL
+1081 KANDLYAAKFTEGL
-1095 DKSVTDRKTELNNVV
+1095 AKSVTDRKTELDKVV
-1110 YDEKTV
+1110 YDKKMV

-1124 KVIDE
+1124 NVIDE
-1129 IKALAADTVNLMIN
+1129 ITALAADQVNLMIN

-1156 DAKLIDKATAKA
+1156 DAKLLDKATAKA

-1182 DAKAKETAMA
+1182 DAKAKETEMA

-1198 RDKDLDTFK
+1198 RDKDLDAFK
-1207 KKVTASVGEAK
+1207 ENVTASVGEAK

-1223 ENLALTNYE
+1223 EKLALTNYE

-1237 FTKYNEAKAV
+1237 FAKYDKAKAV
-1247 YDNAK
+1247 YETAK

-1271 FTELDTNLA
+1271 FTELDANLA

-1285 YLAYFFDTTALK
+1285 YLAYFFDTSALK
-1297 ESSKA
+1297 AASKA
-1302 IGIDINAKK
+1302 IGIDINTKK
-1311 AELEKARVDKL
+1311 AELEQARVDKL
-1322 NKSDYEVAIAG
+1322 NKSEYETAIAG
-1333 YAKRIEAL
+1333 FAKRIEAL
-1341 YESANNTEY
+1341 YESANNTEQ
-1350 AAISSEIAGIDTD
+1350 AAISAEIASITAD
-1363 KNQAVANF
+1363 KDLAVKGF
-1371 NAADETEKVAEI
+1371 NAAGETEKATEI

-1388 TNCKNLGTE
+1388 TNCMNLAAE
-1397 FVELKK
+1397 FSKL
-1403 TLPEGL
+1403 TLPEDL
-1409 AEIQATYIAWEQ
+1409 AETQATYIAWEK

-1440 STYKTLVQNFEVVKA
+1440 STYKTLVQNFDVVKA
-1455 EYDKLDNIVTTG
+1455 EYDKLANIVTTG

-1473 TYYKPLK
+1473 AYADK
-1480 KTYEEIAAELGAK
+1480 AAELGVK

-1502 DDKANDY
+1502 DDKANGF

-1515 KRQNA
+1515 KRQSA
-1520 IDALGSEIAPVL
+1520 IDALGDEIEPVL
-1532 EGADAEETAWKTND
+1532 KKADAKETAWKTND
-1546 NVKASLDTQLSTLN
+1546 NVKASLDTQLQALN
-1560 TELKTV
+1560 TKLETV
-1566 VAAIAEL
+1566 VDAIAEL
-1573 PHVAGTFD
+1573 PHVAGTLD
-1581 ARVENI
+1581 VSVKNI
-1587 TDRIKAVTENIAL
+1587 TDEIKSVTESIAL
-1600 GAQAGK
+1600 EAQAGK
-1606 LVVGSYTSKVDS
+1606 LVEGSYKTNVDN

-1623 KNLNLNA
+1623 KNLNLGA
-1630 HNSEANGVI
+1630 HNSEAKGVI
-1639 KDIRD
+1639 NDIYKICDD
-1644 ICNGITSSPDYNATL
+1644 IKSSADYNATL
-1659 MGEAYAVS
+1659 KAEALAVAGKNPKPTS
-1667 RKISSLD
+1667 KNDFLD
-1674 DFNSNMFGSNRTY
+1674 AFNSNMFNSNRSY
-1687 VKDINGDPIKD
+1687 VQDINGNQIKD
-1698 KDGKDITT
+1698 KDGKDITM

-1720 VLAKADELDKE
+1720 VLAKADELAKE
-1731 LHLIMMKAKNQI
+1731 LNLIDMKAKNHI
-1743 GDADLDE
+1743 GDADLDD

-1764 IENKEYKDLAVDK
+1764 IENKEYKDLTVDK

-1787 VFTVADLAQISNII
+1787 VFTVADLTQISNII

-1920 VVLSVEVG
+1920 VVLSVEVA

>member
-36 LVPGE
+36 LVPGD
-41 YTIAAKPTKNETVK
+41 YTIAATQTNGETVK
-55 VMVDGKEVSTFTV
+55 VMVDGKATTTFTV

-83 TEFDAAFELTLKYD
+83 TEFESAFVLTLKYD
-97 FVEKASEWSG
+97 FAVVADPFAKKLETVKAG
-107 KLGTVYGDGKFHDD
+107 IVDNTA
-121 VNNKTGDYTDAIK
+121 AIQ
-134 ASNASIEE
+134 ASVASIEAKIDNLE
-142 KIENLKQGDYNFYK
+142 KGDYNFYK
-156 TQQLYLKD
+156 IQQLYLED
-164 NSIFVRDLNNSL
+164 NSIYVRDLNNSL
-176 EQLGKDVKAGKDN
+176 EQLGKDVKAAN
-189 FTAKNTASKLIE
+189 ENLAAQTTASKLIE
-201 AVETPLDEIEALIGT
+201 TVEDPLADIEALIGT

-245 DTSYEKGT
+245 ATSYEKGT
-253 AVANFVEK
+253 AVADFVEK
-261 DVKAWQTEQLAAIK
+261 DVQAWQTEQLAAIK

-301 EANRNEKTQEL
+301 EANRNTKTQEL
-312 LKLLPSDDEVLGKLL
+312 LNLLPSDDEVLGKLL

-371 EVDAAIN
+371 EVDADIN
-378 DVVTKYT
+378 AVVAKYT
-385 GWQKTYSVE
+385 VWQKTYSVE

-401 TANLKKVTAKADATS
+401 TANLKKVTTKADATS
-416 AQLTKKAATIETAIA
+416 AQLTKKATTIETAIA
-431 SEAAKLKADAIAH
+431 SETAKLKADAIAH

-486 KTATDKNVTVT
+486 KTATDKYVTVT

-563 ANKYKFDNANLIK
+563 ANKDKFDNANLIK
-576 VATDKVDAAKAD
+576 VATDKIDAAKAD

-698 VVDLNKDASTK
+698 VVALNNDASAK
-709 FTEACDAAEK
+709 FTEACATAKNDINT
-719 EITAITAKIKASYE
+719 ITANIKTSYE

-743 SKDKDGKVIKGLETQ
+743 SKDKDGKVIKGFETR

-766 AGLKADANAAND
+766 AGLKTEANAAND

-787 KAITTYGIADKVA
+787 KAITTYGIADKEVA
-800 AAEKALGTLEHK
+800 AAKALGTLEHK

-819 SYKTE
+819 GYNTE
-824 KSAIDKAITDAY
+824 KAAIDKAINDAY
-836 NAGKAKAQQT
+836 TAGKAKAEQT
-846 DINNRIQ
+846 AITQRIQ
-853 TLATNLATF
+853 SLANNLTTF
-862 ATNVPIV
+862 TTNVPIV

-876 DKSTSDLDAAWTK
+876 DKTTSDLDAAWTK

-920 KKDVASSYD
+920 KKDVTSSYD
-929 AGTLLDSKKLEI
+929 AGTLLNDKKQEI
-941 SKQLETIQTEV
+941 SKKLETIQTEV

-993 VTINGYLNINHAEL
+993 VTINGYLNINHDVL

-1048 ALFDVAGNKKKAAN
+1048 ALFDVAGNNKKAAN

-1068 TEKMKSLSSIINK
+1068 TDKMNSLSSIINK
-1081 KANDLYAAKFTDGL
+1081 KANDLYAAKFTEGL
-1095 DKSVTDRKTELNNVV
+1095 AKSVTERKAELDKVV
-1110 YDEKTV
+1110 YDKKTV

-1129 IKALAADTVNLMIN
+1129 ITELAADKVNLMIN

-1182 DAKAKETAMA
+1182 DAKAKETEMA

-1198 RDKDLDTFK
+1198 RDKDLDAFK

-1223 ENLALTNYE
+1223 EDLALTNYA

-1237 FTKYNEAKAV
+1237 FAKYAEAKAV
-1247 YDNAK
+1247 YDDAK
-1252 KADGIAKANDV
+1252 NADGIAKANDV

-1285 YLAYFFDTTALK
+1285 YLAYFFDTSALK
-1297 ESSKA
+1297 SASKA
-1302 IGIDINAKK
+1302 IGIEINATK
-1311 AELEKARVDKL
+1311 AELEKARVDQL
-1322 NKSDYEVAIAG
+1322 NKSDYEDAIAA

-1341 YESANNTEY
+1341 YESANTTEKT
-1350 AAISSEIAGIDTD
+1350 AISVAITGIQTD
-1363 KNQAVANF
+1363 KEQAVADF
-1371 NAADETEKVAEI
+1371 TTAGETEKAAEV

-1388 TNCKNLGTE
+1388 TNCKDLGTE
-1397 FVELKK
+1397 FGKLE
-1403 TLPEGL
+1403 LPEGL
-1409 AEIQATYIAWEQ
+1409 AEIQATYIEWEQ

-1440 STYKTLVQNFEVVKA
+1440 STYKTLVQNFDVVKA
-1455 EYDKLDNIVTTG
+1455 EYDKLANIVATG

-1473 TYYKPLK
+1473 AYADK
-1480 KTYEEIAAELGAK
+1480 AAELGVK

-1502 DDKANDY
+1502 DDKANGF

-1515 KRQNA
+1515 KRQSA
-1520 IDALGSEIAPVL
+1520 IDALGDEIEPVL
-1532 EGADAEETAWKTND
+1532 KNADAEETAWKTND
-1546 NVKASLDTQLSTLN
+1546 NVKASLDTQLQALN
-1560 TELKTV
+1560 TKLETV
-1566 VAAIAEL
+1566 VDAIAEL
-1573 PHVAGTFD
+1573 PHVAGTLD
-1581 ARVENI
+1581 VRVKDI
-1587 TDRIKAVTENIAL
+1587 TGKIKYVTERISL
-1600 GAQAGK
+1600 DAQAGK
-1606 LVVGSYTSKVDS
+1606 LVEGSYKTNVDN

-1623 KNLNLNA
+1623 KNLNLDA

-1639 KDIRD
+1639 KDIQI
-1644 ICNGITSSPDYNATL
+1644 ICDGIKSSADYNATL
-1659 MGEAYAVS
+1659 KVEAITVS
-1667 RKISSLD
+1667 GKISSLEV
-1674 DFNSNMFGSNRTY
+1674 FNSNMFKGNRSY
-1687 VKDINGDPIKD
+1687 VKDINGNQIKD
-1698 KDGKDITT
+1698 KDGKDITI
-1706 LEKLPDYLTEVYPA
+1706 LEKLPDYLAEVYPA
-1720 VLAKADELDKE
+1720 VLAKADELAKE
-1731 LHLIMMKAKNQI
+1731 LHLIMMKAKNHI

>member
-1 MLAMTVPMAAFA
+1 MAAFA
-13 DANVPTAKDVYSSAG
+13 DANVPTAQDVYSSAG

-41 YTIAAKPTKNETVK
+41 YTIAAKPTKGETVK
-55 VMVDGKEVSTFTV
+55 IMVDGVEKTTFKV
-68 KKEGNVKIQATVDEK
+68 EKEGTVKIQATVDEK
-83 TEFDAAFELTLKYD
+83 KDFKSAFVLTLKYD
-97 FVEKASEWSG
+97 FAGKASGWSG
-107 KLGTVYGDGKFHDD
+107 KLGTVYGDGKFHDN
-121 VNNKTGDYTDAIK
+121 VNTETGDYTDAIK
-134 ASNASIEE
+134 ASFASIEE

-156 TQQLYLKD
+156 TQQLYLTD

-176 EQLGKDVKAGKDN
+176 EQLGKDIQAGTDN
-189 FTAKNTASKLIE
+189 FIAKNTASGLIE
-201 AVETPLDEIEALIGT
+201 AVEAPLAEIESLIGT

-231 KALRTVKDAKAKAL
+231 KALRAAKDKKAEDLAK
-245 DTSYEKGT
+245 SYKDGT
-253 AVANFVEK
+253 AVADFPK
-261 DVKAWQTEQLAAIK
+261 DEVGTWKDEQLAAIK

-293 VAKLVAAS
+293 VAKKVAES
-301 EANRNEKTQEL
+301 EANRNEKTQKLLEL
-312 LKLLPSDDEVLGKLL
+312 LASGDEVLKQLL
-327 TDAQNEI
+327 ANAQDSINTQ
-334 GELNKKLLAVKTEA
+334 NKKLLAVKTEA

-360 ATKKANQTALA
+360 ATKKANLTALA
-371 EVDAAIN
+371 EVDDAIN
-378 DVVTKYT
+378 GILTDYT
-385 GWQKTYSVE
+385 NLKNAYSAE

-401 TANLKKVTAKADATS
+401 TANLEKVTAKVDATS
-416 AQLTKKAATIETAIA
+416 AQLTKMAAAIKTAID
-431 SEAAKLKADAIAH
+431 SETAKLKADAKAQ
-444 KLGTYAWTTIQG
+444 KLGKYAWATIQK
-456 DIDALGVIVGN
+456 DIDDLGVIVGN
-467 YNNVATALTNYNAA
+467 YNNVATALTDYNAA

-554 AESWTASYE
+554 AESWTTSYE

-576 VATDKVDAAKAD
+576 VATDKVDAAKAS
-588 IKSAFDRIDTYKF
+588 IKRAFDRIDTYKF

-612 LHEQLGKV
+612 LQEQLGKV

-626 LDVQVKALDPN
+626 LDLQVKALDPN

-654 KTVSADLDKLTI
+654 ETVSTDLDELTV
-666 AADEAKTAFV
+666 AADEAKKAFV
-676 PVKELKATADSKVA
+676 PVKDLKATADSKVA

-698 VVDLNKDASTK
+698 VVALNKDASAK
-709 FTEACDAAEK
+709 FNEACATAESD
-719 EITAITAKIKASYE
+719 INAITAKIKTSYE
-733 AETLVTDWKD
+733 AETLVADWKD
-743 SKDKDGKVIKGLETQ
+743 SKDKDGKVVKGLETQ

-766 AGLKADANAAND
+766 AGLKADADAAND
-778 NLTAKDALV
+778 NLIAKNALE
-787 KAITTYGIADKVA
+787 KAITTYGIADKMDA
-800 AAEKALGTLEHK
+800 ADKALGTLEHK

-819 SYKTE
+819 GYESEST
-824 KSAIDKAITDAY
+824 AINKAITDAY
-836 NAGKAKAQQT
+836 KAGKAKAEQT
-846 DINNRIQ
+846 AITQRIQ
-853 TLATNLATF
+853 SLANNLTLF
-862 ATNVPIV
+862 ATNVPVV
-869 VANKTAL
+869 VANKAAL
-876 DKSTSDLDAAWTK
+876 DKSTTALDAAWTK

-929 AGTLLDSKKLEI
+929 AGTLLDAKKQEI
-941 SKQLETIQTEV
+941 SKKLETIQTEV

-1007 KLNVTEL
+1007 KLNVDEL
-1014 DEVSKALK
+1014 DKVSKALK
-1022 EIDVYQASLEDLKA
+1022 DIDDYQAGLEDLKA

-1048 ALFDVAGNKKKAAN
+1048 ALFDVAGNNKKAAN

-1068 TEKMKSLSSIINK
+1068 TDKMNSLASVIND
-1081 KANDLYAAKFTDGL
+1081 KADKLYAAKFTDGL
-1095 DKSVTDRKTELNNVV
+1095 VKSVTDRKAELNKVV
-1110 YDEKTV
+1110 YDKEKV

-1129 IKALAADTVNLMIN
+1129 IAALAADKVNLMNN
-1143 LDTQILDKIQNAE
+1143 LDSKILDQIQNVE
-1156 DAKLIDKATAKA
+1156 DAKLLDKATAKA

-1218 KKVAA
+1218 KKVEA
-1223 ENLALTNYE
+1223 EDLALTNYE

-1237 FTKYNEAKAV
+1237 FAKYADAKTV
-1247 YDNAK
+1247 YETAK

-1271 FTELDTNLA
+1271 FTELEDKLA

-1297 ESSKA
+1297 TASKA
-1302 IGIDINAKK
+1302 IGIDINTKK
-1311 AELEKARVDKL
+1311 ADLEKARVDKL
-1322 NKSDYEVAIAG
+1322 NKSDFEVAIDG

-1341 YESANNTEY
+1341 YVSANNTEQT
-1350 AAISSEIAGIDTD
+1350 AISVAIAGIKTD
-1363 KNQAVANF
+1363 KDEAVKDF
-1371 NAADETEKVAEI
+1371 KAAGETEKAAEI

-1388 TNCKNLGTE
+1388 TNCQNLDAE
-1397 FVELKK
+1397 FNKL

-1409 AEIQATYIAWEQ
+1409 AEIQATYIAWEK
-1421 KVAKAHAGIINL
+1421 KVATAHAGIINL

-1440 STYKTLVQNFEVVKA
+1440 STYKALVQSYDAVKV
-1455 EYDKLDNIVTTG
+1455 EYDKLANIVTTG

-1473 TYYKPLK
+1473 AYAEK
-1480 KTYEEIAAELGAK
+1480 AAELGVK

-1502 DDKANDY
+1502 DDKANGF

-1520 IDALGSEIAPVL
+1520 IDALGAEIKPVL
-1532 EGADAEETAWKTND
+1532 EDADGLETAWKTND
-1546 NVKASLDTQLSTLN
+1546 NVKASLDTQLKALN
-1560 TELKTV
+1560 AELETV

-1573 PHVAGTFD
+1573 PHVAGTLD
-1581 ARVENI
+1581 GKVKNI
-1587 TDRIKAVTENIAL
+1587 TDKIKTDTDGIAL
-1600 GAQAGK
+1600 EAQAGK
-1606 LVVGSYTSKVDS
+1606 LVEGSYKTNVDK
-1618 IAASI
+1618 IDASI
-1623 KNLNLNA
+1623 KNLNLEA
-1630 HNSEANGVI
+1630 HNSEAEGVI
-1639 KDIRD
+1639 KDIKG
-1644 ICNGITSSPDYNATL
+1644 ICDGITLSADYNATL
-1659 MGEAYAVS
+1659 KGEALAVS
-1667 RKISSLD
+1667 GKITSLEK
-1674 DFNSNMFGSNRTY
+1674 FNSNMVIGNLSY
-1687 VKDINGDPIKD
+1687 VKDINGNQIKD

-1731 LHLIMMKAKNQI
+1731 LHLIMMKAKNHI

-1764 IENKEYKDLAVDK
+1764 IEGKEYKDLAVDK

-1787 VFTVADLAQISNII
+1787 VFTVADLTQISNII

-1868 IQLPAGMKLVG
+1868 IQLPDGMKLVG

>member
-1 MLAMTVPMAAFA
+1 MAAFA
-13 DANVPTAKDVYSSAG
+13 DANVPTAQDVYSSAG

-36 LVPGE
+36 LVPGD
-41 YTIAAKPTKNETVK
+41 YTIAAKPTKGETVK
-55 VMVDGKEVSTFTV
+55 VMVDGKETTTFKV
-68 KKEGNVKIQATVDEK
+68 EKEGTVKIQATVDEK
-83 TEFDAAFELTLKYD
+83 TEFESAFVLTLKYD
-97 FVEKASEWSG
+97 FAAAADPFAKKLETV
-107 KLGTVYGDGKFHDD
+107 KLGIGD
-121 VNNKTGDYTDAIK
+121 NTAAIQ
-134 ASNASIEE
+134 ASVASIEA
-142 KIENLKQGDYNFYK
+142 KIENLKNGDYNFYK
-156 TQQLYLKD
+156 TQQLYLED

-176 EQLGKDVKAGKDN
+176 EQLGKDVKAAKENFDAKDI
-189 FTAKNTASKLIE
+189 ASKLIE
-201 AVETPLDEIEALIGT
+201 AVETPLDEIEALIGA

-253 AVANFVEK
+253 AVADFVEK

-371 EVDAAIN
+371 EVDDAIN
-378 DVVTKYT
+378 AVVAKYT

-416 AQLTKKAATIETAIA
+416 AQLTKKATTIETAIA
-431 SEAAKLKADAIAH
+431 SETAKLKADAIAH

-676 PVKELKATADSKVA
+676 PVKELKATADSKVT

-698 VVDLNKDASTK
+698 VVALNKDASTK

-733 AETLVTDWKD
+733 AETLVADWKD

-800 AAEKALGTLEHK
+800 AADKALGTLEHK

-819 SYKTE
+819 GYKTE
-824 KSAIDKAITDAY
+824 KAAIDKAITDTY
-836 NAGKAKAQQT
+836 TAGKAKAEQT
-846 DINNRIQ
+846 AITQRIQ
-853 TLATNLATF
+853 SLANNLTNF

-869 VANKTAL
+869 VANKDAL
-876 DKSTSDLDAAWTK
+876 DNTTSDLDAAWTK

-993 VTINGYLNINHAEL
+993 VTINGYLNINHDVL
-1007 KLNVTEL
+1007 KLNVEEL
-1014 DEVSKALK
+1014 DKVSKALK

-1048 ALFDVAGNKKKAAN
+1048 ALFDVAGNNKKAAN

-1068 TEKMKSLSSIINK
+1068 TLKMNNLSSIINK
-1081 KANDLYAAKFTDGL
+1081 KANDLYAAKFTEGL
-1095 DKSVTDRKTELNNVV
+1095 AKSVTDRKTELDKVV
-1110 YDEKTV
+1110 YDKKMV

-1124 KVIDE
+1124 NVIDE
-1129 IKALAADTVNLMIN
+1129 ITALAADQVNLMIN

-1156 DAKLIDKATAKA
+1156 DAKLLDKATAKA

-1182 DAKAKETAMA
+1182 DAKAKETEMA

-1198 RDKDLDTFK
+1198 RDKDLDAFK
-1207 KKVTASVGEAK
+1207 ENVTASVGEAK

-1223 ENLALTNYE
+1223 EKLALTNYE

-1237 FTKYNEAKAV
+1237 FAKYDKAKAV
-1247 YDNAK
+1247 YETAK

-1271 FTELDTNLA
+1271 FTELDANLA

-1285 YLAYFFDTTALK
+1285 YLAYFFDTSALK
-1297 ESSKA
+1297 AASKA
-1302 IGIDINAKK
+1302 IGIDINTKK
-1311 AELEKARVDKL
+1311 AELEQARVDKL
-1322 NKSDYEVAIAG
+1322 NKSEYETAIAG
-1333 YAKRIEAL
+1333 FAKRIEAL
-1341 YESANNTEY
+1341 YESANNTEQ
-1350 AAISSEIAGIDTD
+1350 AAISAEIASITAD
-1363 KNQAVANF
+1363 KDQAVKGF
-1371 NAADETEKVAEI
+1371 NAAGETEKATEI

-1388 TNCKNLGTE
+1388 TNCMNLAAE
-1397 FVELKK
+1397 FSKL
-1403 TLPEGL
+1403 TLPEDL
-1409 AEIQATYIAWEQ
+1409 AETQATYIAWEK

-1440 STYKTLVQNFEVVKA
+1440 STYKTLVQNFDVVKA
-1455 EYDKLDNIVTTG
+1455 EYDKLANIVTTG

-1473 TYYKPLK
+1473 AYADK
-1480 KTYEEIAAELGAK
+1480 AAELGVK

-1502 DDKANDY
+1502 DDKANGF

-1515 KRQNA
+1515 KRQSA
-1520 IDALGSEIAPVL
+1520 IDALGDEIEPVL
-1532 EGADAEETAWKTND
+1532 KKADAKETAWKTND
-1546 NVKASLDTQLSTLN
+1546 NVKASLDTQLQALN
-1560 TELKTV
+1560 TKLETV
-1566 VAAIAEL
+1566 VDAIAEL
-1573 PHVAGTFD
+1573 PHVAGTLD
-1581 ARVENI
+1581 VSVKNI
-1587 TDRIKAVTENIAL
+1587 TDEIKSVTESIAL
-1600 GAQAGK
+1600 EAQAGK
-1606 LVVGSYTSKVDS
+1606 LVEGSYKTNVDN

-1623 KNLNLNA
+1623 KNLNLGA
-1630 HNSEANGVI
+1630 HNSEATGVI
-1639 KDIRD
+1639 KDIQS
-1644 ICNGITSSPDYNATL
+1644 ICDGIISANYNATL
-1659 MGEAYAVS
+1659 KSDAIAVND
-1667 RKISSLD
+1667 KISSLKE
-1674 DFNSNMFGSNRTY
+1674 FNTNMFNGNRSY
-1687 VKDINGDPIKD
+1687 VKDINGNQIKD
-1698 KDGKDITT
+1698 KDGKDITM
-1706 LEKLPDYLTEVYPA
+1706 LEKLPDYLAEVYPA
-1720 VLAKADELDKE
+1720 VLTKADELAKE
-1731 LHLIMMKAKNQI
+1731 LNLINMKAKNHI

-1764 IENKEYKDLAVDK
+1764 IENKEYKDLTVDK

-1787 VFTVADLAQISNII
+1787 VFTVADLTQISNII

>member
-1 MLAMTVPMAAFA
+1 MAAFA
-13 DANVPTAKDVYSSAG
+13 DANVPTAQDVYSSAG

-36 LVPGE
+36 LVPGN
-41 YTIAAKPTKNETVK
+41 YTIEAKPTKSETVK
-55 VMVDGKEVSTFTV
+55 IMVDGKETTTFKV
-68 KKEGNVKIQATVDEK
+68 EKEGTVKIQATVDEK
-83 TEFDAAFELTLKYD
+83 TEFKSAFVLTLKYD
-97 FVEKASEWSG
+97 FAKIAGGWSDKLDAVTPTIKDNTAAIQAS
-107 KLGTVYGDGKFHDD
+107 V
-121 VNNKTGDYTDAIK
+121 
-134 ASNASIEE
+134 ASIEA
-142 KIENLKQGDYNFYK
+142 KIENLKKGDYSFYK
-156 TQQLYLKD
+156 TQQLYLED
-164 NSIFVRDLNNSL
+164 NSIYVRDLNNSL
-176 EQLGKDVKAGKDN
+176 EQLGKDVKAAN
-189 FTAKNTASKLIE
+189 ENLAAKNTASGLID
-201 AVETPLDEIEALIGT
+201 AVETQLADIEALIGT
-216 STDYAKV
+216 STDYAKL

-231 KALRTVKDAKAKAL
+231 KALRAAKNAKAEAL
-245 DTSYEKGT
+245 ATSYEKGT
-253 AVANFVEK
+253 AVADFVEK
-261 DVKAWQTEQLAAIK
+261 DVQAWQTEQLAAIK

-301 EANRNEKTQEL
+301 ETNRNEKTQEL
-312 LKLLPSDDEVLGKLL
+312 LKLLPSDDKEVLGKLL
-327 TDAQNEI
+327 TAAQTDIEKA
-334 GELNKKLLAVKTEA
+334 NKKLLAVKTEA

-360 ATKKANQTALA
+360 ATKEANKVALA
-371 EVDAAIN
+371 EVDADIN
-378 DVVTKYT
+378 GILADYT
-385 GWQKTYSVE
+385 SLKETYSKE
-394 LNASAEK
+394 LKASAEK
-401 TANLKKVTAKADATS
+401 TDNLEKVTGKADATS
-416 AQLTKKAATIETAIA
+416 AQLTKKATAIKTA
-431 SEAAKLKADAIAH
+431 IDSETAKLKADAIAK

-456 DIDALGVIVGN
+456 DIDALGAIVDN
-467 YNNVATALTNYNAA
+467 YNNVATALSNYNAA

-486 KTATDKNVTVT
+486 KTATDKTVTVT

-549 DIQTE
+549 AIQTE

-563 ANKYKFDNANLIK
+563 SNKYKFDNANLIK
-576 VATDKVDAAKAD
+576 VATDKVEAAKAN
-588 IKSAFDRIDTYKF
+588 IKLTFDRIDTYKF
-601 DFDTY
+601 DYDTY

-612 LHEQLGKV
+612 LQEQLGKV

-647 GKINETL
+647 GKINKTLET
-654 KTVSADLDKLTI
+654 TVREALDNLTI

-676 PVKELKATADSKVA
+676 PVKDLKATADSKVA

-698 VVDLNKDASTK
+698 VVALNKDASTK
-709 FTEACDAAEK
+709 FTEACATAESDINT
-719 EITAITAKIKASYE
+719 ITANIKTSYE
-733 AETLVTDWKD
+733 TETLVTDWKD
-743 SKDKDGKVIKGLETQ
+743 SKDKDGKVIKGFETR
-758 LKDLATTL
+758 LKELATTL
-766 AGLKADANAAND
+766 AGLKADATAAND

-787 KAITTYGIADKVA
+787 KAITTYGITDKVA
-800 AAEKALGTLEHK
+800 AADKALGTLDHK

-819 SYKTE
+819 GYKTE
-824 KSAIDKAITDAY
+824 KAAIDKAITDAY

-846 DINNRIQ
+846 EITQRIQ
-853 TLATNLATF
+853 SLANNLTTF
-862 ATNVPIV
+862 TTNVPIV

-909 LNEQKVLLDAA
+909 LNKQKVLLDAA
-920 KKDVASSYD
+920 KKDVTSSYD
-929 AGTLLDSKKLEI
+929 AGTLLNDKKQEI
-941 SKQLETIQTEV
+941 NKKLETIQTEV

-966 IAADNKVVYEDFL
+966 IAADNKVVYKDFL
-979 SEANLTQ
+979 DEVNLTQ

-993 VTINGYLNINHAEL
+993 VTINGYLNINHDVL
-1007 KLNVTEL
+1007 KLNVEEL

-1048 ALFDVAGNKKKAAN
+1048 ALFDVAGNNKKAAN

-1068 TEKMKSLSSIINK
+1068 TAKMKSLSSVIND
-1081 KANDLYAAKFTDGL
+1081 KADKLYTAKFTDGL
-1095 DKSVTDRKTELNNVV
+1095 AQSVTDRKAELDKVV
-1110 YDEKTV
+1110 YDKKTV

-1129 IKALAADTVNLMIN
+1129 ITALAADKVNLMIN

-1182 DAKAKETAMA
+1182 DAKAKETEMA

-1198 RDKDLDTFK
+1198 RDKDLDIFK

-1223 ENLALTNYE
+1223 EELALTNYA

-1237 FTKYNEAKAV
+1237 FAKYADAKDV
-1247 YDNAK
+1247 YETAK

-1271 FTELDTNLA
+1271 FTELETNLA

-1285 YLAYFFDTTALK
+1285 YLAYFFDTSALK
-1297 ESSKA
+1297 TASKA
-1302 IGIDINAKK
+1302 IGIDINTKK
-1311 AELEKARVDKL
+1311 ADLEKARVDKL
-1322 NKSDYEVAIAG
+1322 NKSDYEGAITSYAQRIEELYVKANNYEQTAISVAIADI
-1333 YAKRIEAL
+1333 K
-1341 YESANNTEY
+1341 
-1350 AAISSEIAGIDTD
+1350 TD
-1363 KNQAVANF
+1363 KDQAVADF
-1371 NAADETEKVAEI
+1371 TNAGETEKVAEV

-1388 TNCKNLGTE
+1388 TDCKDLDAE

-1403 TLPEGL
+1403 TLPKGL
-1409 AEIQATYIAWEQ
+1409 ADIQATYIAFEK
-1421 KVAKAHAGIINL
+1421 KVATAHAGIINL
-1433 WKADLTE
+1433 WKANLTDA
-1440 STYKTLVQNFEVVKA
+1440 TYKTLVQNFDAVK
-1455 EYDKLDNIVTTG
+1455 EKYDSLAKIVENG

-1473 TYYKPLK
+1473 AYAEK
-1480 KTYEEIAAELGAK
+1480 AAELGVK
-1493 VNELKASLE
+1493 VNELKASLD
-1502 DDKANDY
+1502 DDKANKF

-1520 IDALGSEIAPVL
+1520 IDALSTEIEPVL
-1532 EGADAEETAWKTND
+1532 KEANDMETAWKTND
-1546 NVKASLDTQLSTLN
+1546 TVKASLDTQLKAFN
-1560 TELKTV
+1560 TELETV

-1573 PHVAGTFD
+1573 PHVAGTLD
-1581 ARVENI
+1581 VAVKNI
-1587 TDRIKAVTENIAL
+1587 TDDIKTVTEDIAL
-1600 GAQAGK
+1600 DAQNGI
-1606 LVVGSYTSKVDS
+1606 LVEGSYQGYVDN
-1618 IAASI
+1618 IDANI

-1630 HNSEANGVI
+1630 HNSEAKGVI
-1639 KDIRD
+1639 LDIDKIYGD
-1644 ICNGITSSPDYNATL
+1644 IMSSADYNATRKD
-1659 MGEAYAVS
+1659 EAIVVS
-1667 RKISSLD
+1667 GKISSLW
-1674 DFNSNMFGSNRTY
+1674 DFNTYMFNGNRYY
-1687 VKDINGDPIKD
+1687 VKDINGDQIKD
-1698 KDGKDITT
+1698 KDGKDITM
-1706 LEKLPDYLTEVYPA
+1706 LEELPDYLTKVYPA
-1720 VLAKADELDKE
+1720 VLTKADELDKE
-1731 LHLIMMKAKNQI
+1731 LHLIKMKAKNRI

-1750 TVTVNDYSE
+1750 AVTVNDYSE

-1764 IENKEYKDLAVDK
+1764 IEGKKYKDLAVDK

-1787 VFTVADLAQISNII
+1787 DFTVADLTQISNII
-1801 FYGDPAGEKVEETE
+1801 FYRDPAGENVEETE